1 MLPIKIIAKDTGHP
15 LDVTGSNLLTINRPA
30 VIKMSAPAEDIQSVS
45 REGERLVIK
54 LKTGETISID
64 GFFDVIDGVKSDLV
78 FEDPKTGE
86 LLIAD
91 YSVPWTGV
99 ALVPLESIDSLLVV
113 AEADSMGL
121 LAPLLGL
128 AAVGGAVAIANHDS
142 GGGGGSS
149 ADAANADQGLTTPST
164 PSVLFNNMHGLT
176 GKSDAGATV
185 ALTLADGTV
194 VTTVADDTGLWHFNP
209 NPLADGEQGS
219 LQASLNGVQ
228 SGSTSTGVADVTAPA
243 EPVVTQNNQ
252 DGLAGM
258 AEPGSTITVSLAD
271 GSTVI
276 ATVGADGQWNV
287 TPNPLTPGVS
297 GSIVVTDTAGNSSA
311 SVDTGII
318 NSTQPVP
325 PTVDQNNADGL
336 SGTGEPGST
345 VTVELPDGSTV
356 TTIVD
361 GDGNWSFVPNP
372 LQPGEEGSVTI
383 TDPDGNTSTGVDTGS
398 SDQTPPAAP
407 TVDQNNGD
415 GLSGTGE
422 PGSTVVVELPDGSTV
437 TTTVDENGNW
447 SFVPNP
453 LQPGEAGSITVID
466 PAGNAT
472 EGVNTGTNDQ
482 PPSPAP
488 ADQNPPAAPTIDQNN
503 GDGLSGTGEPGSTVV
518 VELPD
523 GSTVTTVIDENG
535 NWSFVP
541 NPLQPG
547 EAGSITVIDPAGN
560 ASEAVNTGSSD
571 QTPPAAPTV
580 DQNDESGIS
589 GTGEPG
595 STVVVELPDGS
606 TVTTV
611 IDENG
616 NWSFVPNPLQPGE
629 AGSIT
634 VIDPA
639 GNTSEA
645 VNTGSSDQTPPAA
658 PTVDQNNGDGIS
670 GTGEPGSTVVVEL
683 PDGSTVTTVI
693 DENGNWSFVPNPLQ
707 PGEAGSITVIDPTG
721 NASEAVNTGS
731 SDQTPPAAPTVDQ
744 NNGDGISGTG
754 EPGSTVVVE
763 LPDGSTV
770 TTVIDENGNWS
781 FVPNPLQ
788 PGEAGSITVIDP
800 TGNASE
806 AVNTGSSDQTPPAAP
821 TVDQNN
827 ESGISGTGEPGS
839 TVVVELPDGSTV
851 TTVIDENGNWS
862 FVPNPLQPGE
872 EGSITV
878 IDPAGNAS
886 EAVSTG
892 SSDQTPP
899 AAPTVDQNNGDGI
912 SGTGEPGSTV
922 VVELPDGSTVTTV
935 IDENGNWSFVP
946 NPLQPGEAGSITVID
961 PTGNA
966 SEAVNTGS
974 SDQTPPAA
982 PTVDQN
988 NGDGIS
994 GTGEPGS
1001 TVVVELP
1008 DGSTVTTV
1016 IDENGNWSFVPNPLQ
1031 PGEAGS
1037 IIVIDP
1043 TGNASEAVNTGSSDQ
1058 TPPAAPTVDQ
1068 NNGSGLSGTG
1078 EAGSTVTVELPDG
1091 STVTTV
1097 IDENGNWSFVPNPL
1111 QPGEE
1116 GSITVIDPAGN
1127 ASEAVNTGSSDQAP
1141 PAAPAVDQ
1149 NNEADLS
1156 GTGEAGGTVTVELAD
1171 GSTVT
1176 TVVDENGDWSFVPN
1190 PLQPGE
1196 AGSIT
1201 ITDAAGNISEA
1212 TQTAPSDQT
1221 APVIEEGSLDLV
1233 DNVGTIT
1240 GTIARGDVTDDAQP
1254 EFKGS
1259 FAPDDATLVKI
1270 YDNGVLIGSAAVDA
1284 SGHWSFVPT
1293 LPLTAGEHSFV
1304 AEAVDAAGN
1313 VSDKTAA
1320 WDFTL
1325 AGDAPAAP
1333 AITQVLDDVGTVTG
1347 ALQKGDSTDD
1357 NTLTITGT
1365 GAAQTLV
1372 TVFVNGAVVGSV
1384 MVDASGNWSLTTA
1397 DLGADGVK
1405 NITAQASDLA
1415 GQLSPMTGEYSV
1427 TLDTQAPTQPVR
1439 VVATDD
1445 QGAQVGPIAQNG
1457 VTDDAIPTFSGSG
1470 AESGAL
1476 VKLYDNGVVIGS
1488 TTVDA
1493 SGNWSYTASAA
1504 LAGGAHAITTT
1515 LTDKAGNTSVAS
1527 EALNFSVETGEVV
1540 VSIVKAIDN
1549 VGSIQGDIASRGL
1562 TDDAAP
1568 TLVGTATAGALVT
1581 VSEAGKV
1588 LGSVTADASGNWSM
1602 ELPIQAE
1609 GLHTYTAVARNAAG
1623 TEGSA
1628 DFMLD
1633 IDLTAPSAPVVSGA
1647 FDDVGVYQGQLA
1659 QNGFTDDTTPTLS
1672 GSGNAGEVVKVYDNG
1687 TLLGSVTVSA
1697 EGAWSFTPSTPLAQG
1712 AHSLTA
1718 TQSDAAGNE
1727 SVASAAVSFTV
1738 DTTAPTAI
1746 VQITAIDQDTDVPGD
1761 FITSDTSL
1769 TLFGTLSTALGA
1781 NEKVQISLNDGST
1794 WFDVVVSDLNWRY
1807 DDARVLTDG
1816 LHNYQVRVIDA
1827 AGNVGSQ
1834 ASQAVVI
1841 DTGIGIGLNITDITP
1856 DSGVLGDF
1864 ITSATS
1870 IAVKGT
1876 LSQELPTGARVQVSS
1891 DGGLTWANAATT
1903 GTTWIFEDPTV
1914 HGDSVVVYQARVVAA
1929 GGAVVDSASQE
1940 VTFDTTAPAA
1950 SALIESITEDRGA
1963 SPSDFITNDNRLV
1976 INGSLSDAAEATD
1989 RVEVSL
1995 NGGNTWEMAAFE
2007 NGKWSLDM
2015 TDRVLADGTYIV
2027 QARVVDAAGNRGTI
2041 SSQVLTIDTV
2051 GLSAN
2056 GMTSTFVVSTD
2067 TAAGVSNGHS
2077 TAESATN
2084 SDMVTRD
2091 TTVTVSG
2098 TLNVS
2103 LQATQNLQVSFDNGQ
2118 SWVTVLS
2125 SSGSLWTYTL
2135 PEFAQSQTLNV
2146 KMQLVD
2152 TAGNVATGTS
2162 FNDYTVVVDLDAPEP
2177 VTVAPVVAAAI
2188 TSGAALSFASDVHGR
2203 VESGAL
2209 IALVEDSNKD
2219 GVYSEGLD
2227 KILGYATADAQGDWK
2242 IDASLSKGN
2251 HSIGFV
2257 VWDAAGNRSNLSELV
2272 QVTASD
2278 ATTAGS
2284 RLQQTT
2290 WGGTASG
2297 AQYGLNAAAVTVNE
2311 DGTWSFFQSSMAQ
2324 SSGAVANAGYVY
2336 SGTDNQNYTATYLAE
2351 PTGVS
2356 EHWEGGVISQAVFA
2370 DYNRD
2375 GLQDIM
2381 SQTSSST
2388 RNTALWT
2395 KNSDGTYTGTSLALG
2410 WGGVLGVGA
2419 NGTETHVGGVVAYDA
2434 QGDGYLDFAFAGS
2447 NDSAYVKVTNDK
2459 GTLNYTMENGG
2470 TNFAHEISAVDVN
2483 NNGTVELAGHSGYDW
2498 TKGLSVQ
2505 LSNADGSIASTYNQG
2520 GVFRRDST
2528 VDHSN
2533 LPISMTWADFNGD
2546 GYLDLFISRSLG
2558 DDRATDTD
2566 ESRIYLNLGNDAN
2579 GNWLGMAQNEQSL
2592 KFGDSMDGGASF
2604 AVDWNH
2610 DGQMDVIEVPRRNAT
2625 DSVAQT
2631 GSPTVYLNQGNNV
2644 WSGTGQ
2650 SLSGTTAYDNITGAT
2665 AVDYD
2670 WDGAV
2675 DLIMYRAGSTSAG
2688 LDPNTATS
2696 ILVRNENVVADGT
2709 SLHLRILD
2717 KNGLNVFYGNT
2728 VKLYNSAGDL
2738 VATQIINPQ
2747 SSASSNSQGLVNF
2760 YGLDASETYS
2770 VQLLRT
2776 ENSTINHVG
2785 ASTYQQN
2792 YVNGTV
2798 NLNWGGLTTGAA
2810 HDAYVLTAESTTAVN
2825 DTIGESG
2832 LVGTG
2837 YNDTFF
2843 GSEGNDTINGGGGWN
2858 TAMDGT
2864 QTWSATQ
2871 GMDVVDYSRS
2881 TLAMQINLESGVAIG
2896 MGTDNLISIEG
2907 IVGSAFSDSITDS
2920 SANNRIEGGAGNDVI
2935 YLTNGGND
2943 TLLYKVLDASNATGG
2958 NGSDQIYSF
2967 HVGNVLTDGNADVI
2981 DVSELLGYKGT
2992 AGLYQDQGVTKLD
3005 SASSELLDYLKV
3017 EVVGNDTVI
3026 SVDRDGAGAEFGF
3039 SSIATLVDVKTDL
3052 LTLMQNHQLV
3062 V

>member
-15 LDVTGSNLLTINRPA
+15 LDVTGNNLLTINRPA
-30 VIKMSAPAEDIQSVS
+30 VIKMSTAAEDIQSVS

-54 LKTGETISID
+54 LKSGETISID
-64 GFFDVIDGVKSDLV
+64 GFFEVVDGVKSDLV
-78 FEDPKTGE
+78 FEDPNTGE

-99 ALVPLESIDSLLVV
+99 SLVQLESIDSLLAV
-113 AEADSMGL
+113 AEVESTGW

-128 AAVGGAVAIANHDS
+128 AAVGGAVAIASHHGG

-149 ADAANADQGLTTPST
+149 SDAANADQGLTTAST

-176 GKSDAGATV
+176 GKADAGATIS
-185 ALTLADGTV
+185 LTLADGSV
-194 VTTVADDTGLWHFNP
+194 VTTVADATGLWHFNP
-209 NPLADGEQGS
+209 NPLADGEQGT

-228 SGSTSTGVADVTAPA
+228 SAAIGSGVADVTAPA
-243 EPVVTQNNQ
+243 EAVVTQNNQ
-252 DGLAGM
+252 DGLAGT

-276 ATVGADGQWNV
+276 ATVGADGQWSIV
-287 TPNPLTPGVS
+287 PNPLTPGVS
-297 GSIVVTDTAGNSSA
+297 GTIVVTDAAGNSSA
-311 SVDTGII
+311 SVETGIMG
-318 NSTQPVP
+318 TAQPAP
-325 PTVDQNNADGL
+325 PTIDQDNSNGL
-336 SGTGEPGST
+336 SGTGEPGNT
-345 VTVELPDGSTV
+345 VTVKLPDGSTV

-361 GDGNWSFVPNP
+361 ENGHWSFVPSP
-372 LQPGEEGSVTI
+372 LKPGEQGTITI
-383 TDPDGNTSTGVDTGS
+383 TDGSGNTSDAVDTGTG
-398 SDQTPPAAP
+398 DRTPPAP
-407 TVDQNNGD
+407 PVIDQDNSN

-422 PGSTVVVELPDGSTV
+422 PGNTVTVKLPDGSTV
-437 TTTVDENGNW
+437 TTIVDENGHWSFVPSPLKPGEQGTITITDGSGNTSDAVDTGTGDRTPPAPPVIDQDNSNGLSGTGEPGNTVTVKLPDGSTVTTIVDENGHWSFVPSPLKPGEQGTITITDGSGNTSDAVDTGTGDRTPPAPPVIDQDNSNGLSGTGEPGNTVTVKLPDGSTVTTIVDENGNW
-447 SFVPNP
+447 SFVPSP
-453 LQPGEAGSITVID
+453 LKPGEQGTITITDGS
-466 PAGNAT
+466 GNTSDA
-472 EGVNTGTNDQ
+472 VDTGTGDRT
-482 PPSPAP
+482 
-488 ADQNPPAAPTIDQNN
+488 PPAAPVIDQDNSN
-503 GDGLSGTGEPGSTVV
+503 GLSGTGEPGNTVTV
-518 VELPD
+518 KLPD
-523 GSTVTTVIDENG
+523 GSTVTTIVDENG

-541 NPLQPG
+541 SPLKPG
-547 EAGSITVIDPAGN
+547 EQGTITITDGSGN
-560 ASEAVNTGSSD
+560 TSDAVDTGTGD
-571 QTPPAAPTV
+571 RTPPAPPV
-580 DQNDESGIS
+580 IDQDNSNGLS

-595 STVVVELPDGS
+595 NTVTVKLPDGS
-606 TVTTV
+606 TVTTIV
-611 IDENG
+611 DENG
-616 NWSFVPNPLQPGE
+616 NWSFVPSPLKPGE
-629 AGSIT
+629 QGTITITDGS
-634 VIDPA
+634 
-639 GNTSEA
+639 GNTSDA
-645 VNTGSSDQTPPAA
+645 VDTGTGDRTPPA
-658 PTVDQNNGDGIS
+658 PPVIDQDNSNGLS
-670 GTGEPGSTVVVEL
+670 GTGEPGNTVTVKL
-683 PDGSTVTTVI
+683 PDGSTVTTIV
-693 DENGNWSFVPNPLQ
+693 DENGNWSFVPSPLK
-707 PGEAGSITVIDPTG
+707 PGEQGTITITDGSGNTSDAVDTG
-721 NASEAVNTGS
+721 TG
-731 SDQTPPAAPTVDQ
+731 DRTPPAPPVIDQ
-744 NNGDGISGTG
+744 DNSNGLSGTG
-754 EPGSTVVVE
+754 EPGNTVTVK

-770 TTVIDENGNWS
+770 TTIVDENGNWS
-781 FVPNPLQ
+781 FVPSPLK
-788 PGEAGSITVIDP
+788 PGEQGTITITDGSGNTSDAVD
-800 TGNASE
+800 TG
-806 AVNTGSSDQTPPAAP
+806 TGDRTPPAP
-821 TVDQNN
+821 PVIDQDNSN
-827 ESGISGTGEPGS
+827 GLSGTGEPGN
-839 TVVVELPDGSTV
+839 TVTVKLPDGSTV
-851 TTVIDENGNWS
+851 TTIVDENGHWS
-862 FVPNPLQPGE
+862 FVPNPLPADEQ
-872 EGSITV
+872 GSITAT
-878 IDPAGNAS
+878 DEAGN
-886 EAVSTG
+886 V
-892 SSDQTPP
+892 
-899 AAPTVDQNNGDGI
+899 
-912 SGTGEPGSTV
+912 
-922 VVELPDGSTVTTV
+922 
-935 IDENGNWSFVP
+935 
-946 NPLQPGEAGSITVID
+946 
-961 PTGNA
+961 
-966 SEAVNTGS
+966 
-974 SDQTPPAA
+974 
-982 PTVDQN
+982 
-988 NGDGIS
+988 
-994 GTGEPGS
+994 
-1001 TVVVELP
+1001 
-1008 DGSTVTTV
+1008 
-1016 IDENGNWSFVPNPLQ
+1016 
-1031 PGEAGS
+1031 
-1037 IIVIDP
+1037 
-1043 TGNASEAVNTGSSDQ
+1043 
-1058 TPPAAPTVDQ
+1058 
-1068 NNGSGLSGTG
+1068 
-1078 EAGSTVTVELPDG
+1078 
-1091 STVTTV
+1091 
-1097 IDENGNWSFVPNPL
+1097 
-1111 QPGEE
+1111 
-1116 GSITVIDPAGN
+1116 
-1127 ASEAVNTGSSDQAP
+1127 
-1141 PAAPAVDQ
+1141 
-1149 NNEADLS
+1149 
-1156 GTGEAGGTVTVELAD
+1156 
-1171 GSTVT
+1171 
-1176 TVVDENGDWSFVPN
+1176 
-1190 PLQPGE
+1190 
-1196 AGSIT
+1196 
-1201 ITDAAGNISEA
+1201 SEA
-1212 TQTAPSDQT
+1212 TPTGPSDQT
-1221 APVIEEGSLDLV
+1221 APVIEESSLDLV

-1240 GTIARGDVTDDAQP
+1240 GTIARGAVTDDAQP

-1259 FAPDDATLVKI
+1259 FAPGDATLVKI

-1304 AEAVDAAGN
+1304 AEAMDAAGN

-1347 ALQKGDSTDD
+1347 ALQKGDTTDD
-1357 NTLTITGT
+1357 NALTITGT
-1365 GAAQTLV
+1365 GAAGTLV
-1372 TVFVNGAVVGSV
+1372 SVFVNGAVVGSV
-1384 MVDASGNWSLTTA
+1384 VVDTSGNWSLTTA
-1397 DLGADGVK
+1397 NLGADGVK
-1405 NITAQASDLA
+1405 NITAQASDAA

-1445 QGAQVGPIAQNG
+1445 QGPQVGPIAQNG
-1457 VTDDAIPTFSGSG
+1457 VTDDATPTFSGSG

-1493 SGNWSYTASAA
+1493 SGNWSYTASTA
-1504 LAGGAHAITTT
+1504 LAGGTHAITAT

-1540 VSIVKAIDN
+1540 VSIIKAIDN
-1549 VGSIQGDIASRGL
+1549 VGSIQGDVASRGL
-1562 TDDAAP
+1562 TDDATP

-1588 LGSVTADASGNWSM
+1588 LGSVTADVSGNWSL
-1602 ELPIQAE
+1602 ELPTQSE
-1609 GLHTYTAVARNAAG
+1609 GLHTYTAVARNGAG

-1628 DFMLD
+1628 DFVLD

-1647 FDDVGVYQGQLA
+1647 FDDVGMYQGQLA
-1659 QNGFTDDTTPTLS
+1659 QNGFTDDTTPTLT
-1672 GSGNAGEVVKVYDNG
+1672 GSGNAGDTIKVYDNG
-1687 TLLGSVTVSA
+1687 TLLGSVTVSV

-1727 SVASAAVSFTV
+1727 SAASAAVSFTV

-1769 TLFGTLSTALGA
+1769 SLFGTLSTALGA

-1876 LSQELPTGARVQVSS
+1876 LSQELPSGARVQVSS
-1891 DGGLTWANAATT
+1891 DGGLTWTNAPTT
-1903 GTTWIFEDPTV
+1903 GTSWIFEDPTV
-1914 HGDSVVVYQARVVAA
+1914 HGDSVVTYQARVVAA
-1929 GGAVVDSASQE
+1929 GGEVVDSTSQE
-1940 VTFDTTAPAA
+1940 VTFDTTAPTA

-1963 SPSDFITNDNRLV
+1963 SPNDFITNDNRLV
-1976 INGSLSDAAEATD
+1976 INGSLSDTAEASD
-1989 RVEVSL
+1989 RVEVRL
-1995 NGGNTWEMAAFE
+1995 DGGTWEMATLE

-2015 TDRVLADGTYIV
+2015 TDRELVDGQHYIE
-2027 QARVVDAAGNRGTI
+2027 ARVVDAAGNYGK
-2041 SSQVLTIDTV
+2041 SSIQVLTIDTV
-2051 GLSAN
+2051 GLGAN
-2056 GMTSTFVVSTD
+2056 GMTSSFTVDTD
-2067 TAAGVSNGHS
+2067 TAVAISNGHS
-2077 TAESATN
+2077 TAETATN

-2098 TLNVS
+2098 KLNTA
-2103 LQATQNLQVSFDNGQ
+2103 LQAAQHLQISFDDGQ

-2177 VTVAPVVAAAI
+2177 VTVAPVVAAAV
-2188 TSGAALSFASDVHGR
+2188 TTGAALSFASDVHGR

-2209 IALVEDSNKD
+2209 VALVEDSNKD

-2227 KILGYATADAQGDWK
+2227 KILGYATADAQGEWS
-2242 IDASLSKGN
+2242 INASLSKGN

-2257 VWDAAGNRSNLSELV
+2257 VWDAAGNRSTLSGLA

-2278 ATTAGS
+2278 ATTADS
-2284 RLQQTT
+2284 RVLQTT

-2297 AQYGLNAAAVTVNE
+2297 SQYGLNAAAVTVNE

-2324 SSGAVANAGYVY
+2324 SSGAAANAGYVY
-2336 SGTDNQNYTATYLAE
+2336 SGVDNQNYTATYLAE

-2356 EHWEGGVISQAVFA
+2356 NHDFGGVISQAVFA

-2375 GLQDIM
+2375 GLQDVI

-2459 GTLNYTMENGG
+2459 GTLSYTMENGG
-2470 TNFAHEISAVDVN
+2470 TNFAHELSAVDVN

-2498 TKGLSVQ
+2498 TKGLSIQ

-2528 VDHSN
+2528 VDNSN

-2546 GYLDLFISRSLG
+2546 GFLDLFISRSLG
-2558 DDRATDTD
+2558 DDRKTDTD

-2579 GNWLGMAQNEQSL
+2579 GNWLGMSQNEQSL

-2610 DGQMDVIEVPRRNAT
+2610 DGKMDVIEIPRRNAT
-2625 DSVAQT
+2625 DSAAQT

-2650 SLSGTTAYDNITGAT
+2650 SLSGATAYDNITGAT

-2709 SLHLRILD
+2709 SLHVRILD

-2776 ENSTINHVG
+2776 ENGTINHVG

-2792 YVNGTV
+2792 YVNNTV

-2810 HDAYVLTAESTTAVN
+2810 HDAYVLTAESTTAAN
-2825 DTIGESG
+2825 DTIGKSG
-2832 LVGTG
+2832 MVGTG

-2843 GSEGNDTINGGGGWN
+2843 GSEGDDTINGGGGWN

-2871 GMDVVDYSRS
+2871 GMDVVDYSRA
-2881 TLAMQINLESGVAIG
+2881 TQAMNINLESGVAIG
-2896 MGTDNLISIEG
+2896 MGTDTLISIEG
-2907 IVGSAFSDSITDS
+2907 IIGSAYADTITDS
-2920 SANNRIEGGAGNDVI
+2920 SANNLIEGGAGNDVI

-2958 NGSDQIYSF
+2958 NGSDKVYSF
-2967 HVGNVLTDGNADVI
+2967 HVGNVLTDSNADVI
-2981 DVSELLGYKGT
+2981 DISELLGYKGT

-3005 SASSELLDYLKV
+3005 SASTGLQDYLKV
-3017 EVVGNDTVI
+3017 DVVGNDTVI
-3026 SVDRDGAGAEFGF
+3026 SVDRDGTGAEFGF

-3052 LTLMQNHQLV
+3052 LTLLQNHQLV

>member
-1 MLPIKIIAKDTGHP
+1 MFNGVVMLPIKIIAKDTGHP
-15 LDVTGSNLLTINRPA
+15 LDVTGNNLLTINRPA
-30 VIKMSAPAEDIQSVS
+30 VIKMSTAAEDIQSVS

-54 LKTGETISID
+54 LKSGETISID
-64 GFFDVIDGVKSDLV
+64 GFFEVVDGVKSDLV
-78 FEDPKTGE
+78 FEDPNTGE

-99 ALVPLESIDSLLVV
+99 SLVPLESIDSLLAV
-113 AEADSMGL
+113 AEVESTGW

-128 AAVGGAVAIANHDS
+128 AAVGGAVAIASHH
-142 GGGGGSS
+142 GGGGSS
-149 ADAANADQGLTTPST
+149 SDAASADQGLTTPST

-176 GKSDAGATV
+176 GKADAGATIS
-185 ALTLADGTV
+185 LTLADGSV

-209 NPLADGEQGS
+209 NPLADGEQGT

-228 SGSTSTGVADVTAPA
+228 SAAIGSGVADVTAPA

-252 DGLAGM
+252 DVLAGT

-276 ATVGADGQWNV
+276 ATVGADGQWSV

-297 GSIVVTDTAGNSSA
+297 GSIVVTDAAGNSSA

-318 NSTQPVP
+318 NSTQPLP
-325 PTVDQNNADGL
+325 PTVDQNNA
-336 SGTGEPGST
+336 
-345 VTVELPDGSTV
+345 
-356 TTIVD
+356 
-361 GDGNWSFVPNP
+361 
-372 LQPGEEGSVTI
+372 
-383 TDPDGNTSTGVDTGS
+383 
-398 SDQTPPAAP
+398 
-407 TVDQNNGD
+407 D

-437 TTTVDENGNW
+437 TTIIDADGNW
-447 SFVPNP
+447 EIVPNP
-453 LQPGEAGSITVID
+453 VPEGEQGSVTVID
-466 PAGNAT
+466 PEGNPSEA
-472 EGVNTGTNDQ
+472 VNTGTSDQ
-482 PPSPAP
+482 T
-488 ADQNPPAAPTIDQNN
+488 PPAAPTIDQNN
-503 GDGLSGTGEPGSTVV
+503 A
-518 VELPD
+518 
-523 GSTVTTVIDENG
+523 N
-535 NWSFVP
+535 
-541 NPLQPG
+541 
-547 EAGSITVIDPAGN
+547 
-560 ASEAVNTGSSD
+560 
-571 QTPPAAPTV
+571 
-580 DQNDESGIS
+580 GIS

-611 IDENG
+611 IDADG
-616 NWSFVPNPLQPGE
+616 NWEIVPNPVPEGE
-629 AGSIT
+629 QGSVT
-634 VIDPA
+634 VTDPA

-645 VNTGSSDQTPPAA
+645 VNTGTSDQTPPAA
-658 PTVDQNNGDGIS
+658 PTIDQNNANGIS

-693 DENGNWSFVPNPLQ
+693 DADGNWEIVPNPV
-707 PGEAGSITVIDPTG
+707 PEGEQGSVTVIDPAG
-721 NASEAVNTGS
+721 NTSEAVNTGS
-731 SDQTPPAAPTVDQ
+731 SEKAPLPAPADQDPPAAPTIDQ
-744 NNGDGISGTG
+744 NNANGISGTG

-770 TTVIDENGNWS
+770 TTIIDADGNWEI
-781 FVPNPLQ
+781 VPNPV
-788 PGEAGSITVIDP
+788 PEGEQGSV
-800 TGNASE
+800 
-806 AVNTGSSDQTPPAAP
+806 
-821 TVDQNN
+821 
-827 ESGISGTGEPGS
+827 
-839 TVVVELPDGSTV
+839 
-851 TTVIDENGNWS
+851 
-862 FVPNPLQPGE
+862 
-872 EGSITV
+872 TV
-878 IDPAGNAS
+878 IDPAGNTS
-886 EAVSTG
+886 EAVNTG
-892 SSDQTPP
+892 TSDQTPP
-899 AAPTVDQNNGDGI
+899 ATPTVDQNNG
-912 SGTGEPGSTV
+912 
-922 VVELPDGSTVTTV
+922 
-935 IDENGNWSFVP
+935 
-946 NPLQPGEAGSITVID
+946 A
-961 PTGNA
+961 
-966 SEAVNTGS
+966 
-974 SDQTPPAA
+974 
-982 PTVDQN
+982 
-988 NGDGIS
+988 
-994 GTGEPGS
+994 
-1001 TVVVELP
+1001 
-1008 DGSTVTTV
+1008 
-1016 IDENGNWSFVPNPLQ
+1016 
-1031 PGEAGS
+1031 
-1037 IIVIDP
+1037 
-1043 TGNASEAVNTGSSDQ
+1043 
-1058 TPPAAPTVDQ
+1058 
-1068 NNGSGLSGTG
+1068 GLSGTG
-1078 EAGSTVTVELPDG
+1078 EAGGTVTVELPDG

-1097 IDENGNWSFVPNPL
+1097 IDADDNWSFKPNPV
-1111 QPGEE
+1111 PEGEQ
-1116 GSITVIDPAGN
+1116 GSITV
-1127 ASEAVNTGSSDQAP
+1127 
-1141 PAAPAVDQ
+1141 
-1149 NNEADLS
+1149 
-1156 GTGEAGGTVTVELAD
+1156 
-1171 GSTVT
+1171 
-1176 TVVDENGDWSFVPN
+1176 
-1190 PLQPGE
+1190 
-1196 AGSIT
+1196 
-1201 ITDAAGNISEA
+1201 TDAAGNISEA

-1221 APVIEEGSLDLV
+1221 APVIEEGSLDLM

-1254 EFKGS
+1254 EFKSS
-1259 FAPDDATLVKI
+1259 FAPGDATLVKI

-1284 SGHWSFVPT
+1284 SGNWSFVPT

-1304 AEAVDAAGN
+1304 AEAMDAAGN

-1347 ALQKGDSTDD
+1347 ALQKGDTTDD
-1357 NTLTITGT
+1357 NALTITGT
-1365 GAAQTLV
+1365 GAAETLV

-1384 MVDASGNWSLTTA
+1384 VADASGNWSLTTA

-1405 NITAQASDLA
+1405 NITAQASDAA

-1457 VTDDAIPTFSGSG
+1457 VTDDATPTFSGSG

-1493 SGNWSYTASAA
+1493 SGNWSYTASTA
-1504 LAGGAHAITTT
+1504 LAGGTHAITAT

-1527 EALNFSVETGEVV
+1527 EAMNFSVDTGEVV

-1549 VGSIQGDIASRGL
+1549 VGSIQGDVASRGL
-1562 TDDAAP
+1562 TDDATP

-1588 LGSVTADASGNWSM
+1588 LGSVTADASGNWSL
-1602 ELPIQAE
+1602 ELPTQTE
-1609 GLHTYTAVARNAAG
+1609 GLHTFTAVARNGAG

-1633 IDLTAPSAPVVSGA
+1633 IDLTAPSAPGVSGA

-1659 QNGFTDDTTPTLS
+1659 QNGFTDDTTPTLT
-1672 GSGNAGEVVKVYDNG
+1672 GSGNAGDTIKVYDNG

-1712 AHSLTA
+1712 VHSLTA

-1727 SVASAAVSFTV
+1727 SAASTAVSFTV

-1864 ITSATS
+1864 ITSAAS

-1876 LSQELPTGARVQVSS
+1876 LSQELPSGARVQVSS

-1903 GTTWIFEDPTV
+1903 GTSWIFEDPTV

-1929 GGAVVDSASQE
+1929 GGEVVDSASQE

-2007 NGKWSLDM
+2007 DGKWSLDM
-2015 TDRVLADGTYIV
+2015 TARELADGTYIV

-2041 SSQVLTIDTV
+2041 SSQVLVIDTV
-2051 GLSAN
+2051 GLGAN
-2056 GMTSTFVVSTD
+2056 GMTSSFTVATD
-2067 TAAGVSNGHS
+2067 TAVGISNGHS
-2077 TAESATN
+2077 TAETATN
-2084 SDMVTRD
+2084 SDMITRD

-2098 TLNVS
+2098 TLNTS
-2103 LQATQNLQVSFDNGQ
+2103 LQTAQHLQISFDDGQ

-2177 VTVAPVVAAAI
+2177 VTVAPVVAAAV
-2188 TSGAALSFASDVHGR
+2188 TTGASLSFASDVHGR

-2209 IALVEDSNKD
+2209 IALVEDSNND

-2227 KILGYATADAQGDWK
+2227 KILGYATADAQGDWR

-2257 VWDAAGNRSNLSELV
+2257 VWDAAGNRSNLSDLV

-2284 RLQQTT
+2284 RVLQTT
-2290 WGGTASG
+2290 WGGTVSG
-2297 AQYGLNAAAVTVNE
+2297 SQYGLNAAAVTVNE
-2311 DGTWSFFQSSMAQ
+2311 DGTWSFFQSSMSQ
-2324 SSGAVANAGYVY
+2324 SNGAAANAGYVY
-2336 SGTDNQNYTATYLAE
+2336 SADDNQNYTATYLAE

-2356 EHWEGGVISQAVFA
+2356 NHDFGGVISQAVFA

-2375 GLQDIM
+2375 GLQDVI

-2459 GTLNYTMENGG
+2459 GTLSYTMENGG

-2520 GVFRRDST
+2520 GVFRRDSK
-2528 VDHSN
+2528 DDNSN

-2579 GNWLGMAQNEQSL
+2579 GNWLGMSQNEQSL

-2610 DGQMDVIEVPRRNAT
+2610 DGQMDVIEVPRRNA
-2625 DSVAQT
+2625 SNSSAQT
-2631 GSPTVYLNQGNNV
+2631 GSPTVYLNQGDNV

-2650 SLSGTTAYDNITGAT
+2650 SLSGATAYDNITGAT

-2688 LDPNTATS
+2688 LDADTATS
-2696 ILVRNENVVADGT
+2696 ILIRNENVVADGT
-2709 SLHLRILD
+2709 SLHIRILD

-2810 HDAYVLTAESTTAVN
+2810 HDAYVLTAESTAAVN

-2832 LVGTG
+2832 MVGTG

-2843 GSEGNDTINGGGGWN
+2843 GTEGNDTINGGGGWN

-2871 GMDVVDYSRS
+2871 GMDVVDYSRA

-2896 MGTDNLISIEG
+2896 MGTDTLISIEG
-2907 IVGSAFSDSITDS
+2907 IIGSAYADSITDS

-3017 EVVGNDTVI
+3017 QVVGNDTVI

-3052 LTLMQNHQLV
+3052 LTLLQNHQLV

>member
-15 LDVTGSNLLTINRPA
+15 LDVTGNNLLTINRPA
-30 VIKMSAPAEDIQSVS
+30 VIKMSTAAEDIQSVS

-54 LKTGETISID
+54 LKSGETISID
-64 GFFDVIDGVKSDLV
+64 GFFEVVDGVKSDLV
-78 FEDPKTGE
+78 FEDPNTGE

-99 ALVPLESIDSLLVV
+99 SLVPLESIDSLLAV
-113 AEADSMGL
+113 AEVESTGW

-128 AAVGGAVAIANHDS
+128 AAVGGAVAIASHH
-142 GGGGGSS
+142 GGGGSS
-149 ADAANADQGLTTPST
+149 SDAASADQGLTTPST

-176 GKSDAGATV
+176 GKADAGATIS
-185 ALTLADGTV
+185 LTLADGSV

-209 NPLADGEQGS
+209 NPLADGEQGT

-228 SGSTSTGVADVTAPA
+228 SAAIGSGVADVTAPA

-252 DGLAGM
+252 DVLAGT

-276 ATVGADGQWNV
+276 ATVGADGQWSV

-297 GSIVVTDTAGNSSA
+297 GSIVVTDAAGNSSA

-318 NSTQPVP
+318 NSTQPLP
-325 PTVDQNNADGL
+325 PTVDQNNA
-336 SGTGEPGST
+336 
-345 VTVELPDGSTV
+345 
-356 TTIVD
+356 
-361 GDGNWSFVPNP
+361 
-372 LQPGEEGSVTI
+372 
-383 TDPDGNTSTGVDTGS
+383 
-398 SDQTPPAAP
+398 
-407 TVDQNNGD
+407 D

-437 TTTVDENGNW
+437 TTIIDADGNW
-447 SFVPNP
+447 EIVPNP
-453 LQPGEAGSITVID
+453 VPEGEQGSVTVID
-466 PAGNAT
+466 PEGNPSEA
-472 EGVNTGTNDQ
+472 VNTGTSDQ
-482 PPSPAP
+482 T
-488 ADQNPPAAPTIDQNN
+488 PPAAPTIDQNN
-503 GDGLSGTGEPGSTVV
+503 A
-518 VELPD
+518 
-523 GSTVTTVIDENG
+523 N
-535 NWSFVP
+535 
-541 NPLQPG
+541 
-547 EAGSITVIDPAGN
+547 
-560 ASEAVNTGSSD
+560 
-571 QTPPAAPTV
+571 
-580 DQNDESGIS
+580 GIS

-611 IDENG
+611 IDADG
-616 NWSFVPNPLQPGE
+616 NWEIVPNPVPEGE
-629 AGSIT
+629 QGSVT
-634 VIDPA
+634 VTDPA

-645 VNTGSSDQTPPAA
+645 VNTGTSDQTPPAA
-658 PTVDQNNGDGIS
+658 PTIDQNNANGIS

-693 DENGNWSFVPNPLQ
+693 DADGNWEIVPNPV
-707 PGEAGSITVIDPTG
+707 PEGEQGSVTVIDPAG
-721 NASEAVNTGS
+721 NTSEAVNTGS
-731 SDQTPPAAPTVDQ
+731 SEKAPLPAPADQDPPAAPTIDQ
-744 NNGDGISGTG
+744 NNANGISGTG

-770 TTVIDENGNWS
+770 TTIIDADGNWEI
-781 FVPNPLQ
+781 VPNPV
-788 PGEAGSITVIDP
+788 PEGEQGSV
-800 TGNASE
+800 
-806 AVNTGSSDQTPPAAP
+806 
-821 TVDQNN
+821 
-827 ESGISGTGEPGS
+827 
-839 TVVVELPDGSTV
+839 
-851 TTVIDENGNWS
+851 
-862 FVPNPLQPGE
+862 
-872 EGSITV
+872 TV
-878 IDPAGNAS
+878 IDPAGNTS
-886 EAVSTG
+886 EAVNTG
-892 SSDQTPP
+892 TSDQTPP
-899 AAPTVDQNNGDGI
+899 ATPTVDQNNG
-912 SGTGEPGSTV
+912 
-922 VVELPDGSTVTTV
+922 
-935 IDENGNWSFVP
+935 
-946 NPLQPGEAGSITVID
+946 A
-961 PTGNA
+961 
-966 SEAVNTGS
+966 
-974 SDQTPPAA
+974 
-982 PTVDQN
+982 
-988 NGDGIS
+988 
-994 GTGEPGS
+994 
-1001 TVVVELP
+1001 
-1008 DGSTVTTV
+1008 
-1016 IDENGNWSFVPNPLQ
+1016 
-1031 PGEAGS
+1031 
-1037 IIVIDP
+1037 
-1043 TGNASEAVNTGSSDQ
+1043 
-1058 TPPAAPTVDQ
+1058 
-1068 NNGSGLSGTG
+1068 GLSGTG
-1078 EAGSTVTVELPDG
+1078 EAGGTVTVELPDG

-1097 IDENGNWSFVPNPL
+1097 IDADDNWSFKPNPV
-1111 QPGEE
+1111 PEGEQ
-1116 GSITVIDPAGN
+1116 GSITV
-1127 ASEAVNTGSSDQAP
+1127 
-1141 PAAPAVDQ
+1141 
-1149 NNEADLS
+1149 
-1156 GTGEAGGTVTVELAD
+1156 
-1171 GSTVT
+1171 
-1176 TVVDENGDWSFVPN
+1176 
-1190 PLQPGE
+1190 
-1196 AGSIT
+1196 
-1201 ITDAAGNISEA
+1201 TDAAGNISEA

-1221 APVIEEGSLDLV
+1221 APVIEEGSLDLM

-1254 EFKGS
+1254 EFKSS
-1259 FAPDDATLVKI
+1259 FAPGDATLVKI

-1284 SGHWSFVPT
+1284 SGNWSFVPT

-1304 AEAVDAAGN
+1304 AEAMDAAGN

-1347 ALQKGDSTDD
+1347 ALQKGDTTDD
-1357 NTLTITGT
+1357 NALTITGT
-1365 GAAQTLV
+1365 GAAETLV

-1384 MVDASGNWSLTTA
+1384 VADASGNWSLTTA

-1405 NITAQASDLA
+1405 NITAQASDAA

-1457 VTDDAIPTFSGSG
+1457 VTDDATPTFSGSG

-1493 SGNWSYTASAA
+1493 SGNWSYTASTA
-1504 LAGGAHAITTT
+1504 LAGGTHAITAT

-1527 EALNFSVETGEVV
+1527 EAMNFSVDTGEVV

-1549 VGSIQGDIASRGL
+1549 VGSIQGDVASRGL
-1562 TDDAAP
+1562 TDDATP

-1588 LGSVTADASGNWSM
+1588 LGSVTADASGNWSL
-1602 ELPIQAE
+1602 ELPTQTE
-1609 GLHTYTAVARNAAG
+1609 GLHTFTAVARNGAG

-1633 IDLTAPSAPVVSGA
+1633 IDLTAPSAPGVSGA

-1659 QNGFTDDTTPTLS
+1659 QNGFTDDTTPTLT
-1672 GSGNAGEVVKVYDNG
+1672 GSGNAGDTIKVYDNG

-1712 AHSLTA
+1712 VHSLTA

-1727 SVASAAVSFTV
+1727 SAASTAVSFTV

-1864 ITSATS
+1864 ITSAAS

-1876 LSQELPTGARVQVSS
+1876 LSQELPSGARVQVSS

-1903 GTTWIFEDPTV
+1903 GTSWIFEDPTV

-1929 GGAVVDSASQE
+1929 GGEVVDSASQE

-2007 NGKWSLDM
+2007 DGKWSLDM
-2015 TDRVLADGTYIV
+2015 TARELADGTYIV

-2041 SSQVLTIDTV
+2041 SSQVLVIDTV
-2051 GLSAN
+2051 GLGAN
-2056 GMTSTFVVSTD
+2056 GMTSSFTVATD
-2067 TAAGVSNGHS
+2067 TAVGISNGHS
-2077 TAESATN
+2077 TAETATN
-2084 SDMVTRD
+2084 SDMITRD

-2098 TLNVS
+2098 TLNTS
-2103 LQATQNLQVSFDNGQ
+2103 LQTAQHLQISFDDGQ

-2177 VTVAPVVAAAI
+2177 VTVAPVVAAAV
-2188 TSGAALSFASDVHGR
+2188 TTGASLSFASDVHGR

-2209 IALVEDSNKD
+2209 IALVEDSNND

-2227 KILGYATADAQGDWK
+2227 KILGYATADAQGDWR

-2257 VWDAAGNRSNLSELV
+2257 VWDAAGNRSNLSDLV

-2284 RLQQTT
+2284 RVLQTT
-2290 WGGTASG
+2290 WGGTVSG
-2297 AQYGLNAAAVTVNE
+2297 SQYGLNAAAVTVNE
-2311 DGTWSFFQSSMAQ
+2311 DGTWSFFQSSMSQ
-2324 SSGAVANAGYVY
+2324 SNGAAANAGYVY
-2336 SGTDNQNYTATYLAE
+2336 SADDNQNYTATYLAE

-2356 EHWEGGVISQAVFA
+2356 NHDFGGVISQAVFA

-2375 GLQDIM
+2375 GLQDVI

-2459 GTLNYTMENGG
+2459 GTLSYTMENGG

-2520 GVFRRDST
+2520 GVFRRDSK
-2528 VDHSN
+2528 DDNSN

-2579 GNWLGMAQNEQSL
+2579 GNWLGMSQNEQSL

-2610 DGQMDVIEVPRRNAT
+2610 DGQMDVIEVPRRNA
-2625 DSVAQT
+2625 SNSSAQT
-2631 GSPTVYLNQGNNV
+2631 GSPTVYLNQGDNV

-2650 SLSGTTAYDNITGAT
+2650 SLSGATAYDNITGAT

-2688 LDPNTATS
+2688 LDADTATS
-2696 ILVRNENVVADGT
+2696 ILIRNENVVADGT
-2709 SLHLRILD
+2709 SLHIRILD

-2810 HDAYVLTAESTTAVN
+2810 HDAYVLTAESTAAVN

-2832 LVGTG
+2832 MVGTG

-2843 GSEGNDTINGGGGWN
+2843 GTEGNDTINGGGGWN

-2871 GMDVVDYSRS
+2871 GMDVVDYSRA

-2896 MGTDNLISIEG
+2896 MGTDTLISIEG
-2907 IVGSAFSDSITDS
+2907 IIGSAYADSITDS

-3017 EVVGNDTVI
+3017 QVVGNDTVI

-3052 LTLMQNHQLV
+3052 LTLLQNHQLV

>member
-15 LDVTGSNLLTINRPA
+15 QDVTGNNLLKLNRPA
-30 VIKMSAPAEDIQSVS
+30 VIKMSVAAEDIQSVS

-54 LKTGETISID
+54 LKGGETVTIE
-64 GFFDVIDGVKSDLV
+64 GFFDVVDGVKSDLV
-78 FEDPKTGE
+78 IENPATGE

-99 ALVPLESIDSLLVV
+99 ALVPLESIDSLLAV

-128 AAVGGAVAIANHDS
+128 AAVGGAVAIASHDS
-142 GGGGGSS
+142 GGGGGGSS
-149 ADAANADQGLTTPST
+149 AATADAGQAQAQAKLATPT
-164 PSVLFNNMHGLT
+164 VLFNNMTGLT
-176 GKSDAGATV
+176 GKADPGATV
-185 ALTLADGTV
+185 SLTLADGTV
-194 VTTVADDTGLWHFNP
+194 VTAVADSTGLWHFNP
-209 NPLADGEQGS
+209 NPLADGEQGA
-219 LQASLNGVQ
+219 LQASLNGEQ
-228 SGSTSTGVADVTAPA
+228 SASVGTGVADVTAPA
-243 EPVVTQNNQ
+243 EPTITQNNQ
-252 DGLAGM
+252 SGLTGT
-258 AEPGSTITVSLAD
+258 AEPGARVTVSLAD
-271 GSTVI
+271 GSTVT
-276 ATVGADGQWNV
+276 ATVGTDGHWSIS
-287 TPNPLTPGVS
+287 PNPLTPGAS
-297 GSIVVTDTAGNSSA
+297 GSVIVTDTAGNTSA
-311 SVDTGII
+311 SVETGVIDTA
-318 NSTQPVP
+318 QPVP
-325 PTVDQNNADGL
+325 PTVDQNNGSGLNGTGEPGSTVTVELPDGSTVTTIIDQDGKWSFVPNPLQPGEEGIITITDPAGNTSDETNTGTSDQTPPPAPTVDGNNDAGL

-356 TTIVD
+356 TTIIDQD
-361 GDGNWSFVPNP
+361 GKWSFVPNP
-372 LQPGEEGSVTI
+372 LQPGEEGIITI
-383 TDPDGNTSTGVDTGS
+383 TDPAGNTSDETNTGT
-398 SDQTPPAAP
+398 SDQTPPPAP
-407 TVDQNNGD
+407 TVDGNND
-415 GLSGTGE
+415 AGLSGTGE
-422 PGSTVVVELPDGSTV
+422 PGSTVTVELPDGSTV
-437 TTTVDENGNW
+437 TT
-447 SFVPNP
+447 
-453 LQPGEAGSITVID
+453 I
-466 PAGNAT
+466 
-472 EGVNTGTNDQ
+472 
-482 PPSPAP
+482 
-488 ADQNPPAAPTIDQNN
+488 IDQ
-503 GDGLSGTGEPGSTVV
+503 DGK
-518 VELPD
+518 
-523 GSTVTTVIDENG
+523 
-535 NWSFVP
+535 
-541 NPLQPG
+541 
-547 EAGSITVIDPAGN
+547 
-560 ASEAVNTGSSD
+560 
-571 QTPPAAPTV
+571 
-580 DQNDESGIS
+580 
-589 GTGEPG
+589 
-595 STVVVELPDGS
+595 
-606 TVTTV
+606 
-611 IDENG
+611 
-616 NWSFVPNPLQPGE
+616 
-629 AGSIT
+629 
-634 VIDPA
+634 
-639 GNTSEA
+639 
-645 VNTGSSDQTPPAA
+645 
-658 PTVDQNNGDGIS
+658 
-670 GTGEPGSTVVVEL
+670 
-683 PDGSTVTTVI
+683 
-693 DENGNWSFVPNPLQ
+693 
-707 PGEAGSITVIDPTG
+707 
-721 NASEAVNTGS
+721 
-731 SDQTPPAAPTVDQ
+731 
-744 NNGDGISGTG
+744 
-754 EPGSTVVVE
+754 
-763 LPDGSTV
+763 
-770 TTVIDENGNWS
+770 
-781 FVPNPLQ
+781 
-788 PGEAGSITVIDP
+788 
-800 TGNASE
+800 
-806 AVNTGSSDQTPPAAP
+806 
-821 TVDQNN
+821 
-827 ESGISGTGEPGS
+827 
-839 TVVVELPDGSTV
+839 
-851 TTVIDENGNWS
+851 WS

-872 EGSITV
+872 EGIIT
-878 IDPAGNAS
+878 ITDPAGNTS
-886 EAVSTG
+886 DETNTG
-892 SSDQTPP
+892 TSDQTPP
-899 AAPTVDQNNGDGI
+899 PAPTVDGNNDAGL

-922 VVELPDGSTVTTV
+922 TVELPDGSTVTTI
-935 IDENGNWSFVP
+935 IDQDGKWSFVP
-946 NPLQPGEAGSITVID
+946 NPLQPGEEGTITVTD
-961 PTGNA
+961 PAGNISEGTSSGTGDRA
-966 SEAVNTGS
+966 PQEDPGA
-974 SDQTPPAA
+974 DQTPPSA

-988 NGDGIS
+988 NS
-994 GTGEPGS
+994 
-1001 TVVVELP
+1001 
-1008 DGSTVTTV
+1008 
-1016 IDENGNWSFVPNPLQ
+1016 
-1031 PGEAGS
+1031 AGL
-1037 IIVIDP
+1037 
-1043 TGNASEAVNTGSSDQ
+1043 N
-1058 TPPAAPTVDQ
+1058 
-1068 NNGSGLSGTG
+1068 GTG

-1091 STVTTV
+1091 STVTTI
-1097 IDENGNWSFVPNPL
+1097 IDQDGNWSF
-1111 QPGEE
+1111 
-1116 GSITVIDPAGN
+1116 A
-1127 ASEAVNTGSSDQAP
+1127 
-1141 PAAPAVDQ
+1141 
-1149 NNEADLS
+1149 
-1156 GTGEAGGTVTVELAD
+1156 
-1171 GSTVT
+1171 
-1176 TVVDENGDWSFVPN
+1176 PN

-1201 ITDAAGNISEA
+1201 VTDPAGNVSEA

-1221 APVIEEGSLDLV
+1221 APIIDQASLDLL
-1233 DNVGTIT
+1233 DDVGTIT

-1254 EFKGS
+1254 QFTGS
-1259 FAPDDATLVKI
+1259 FAAGDTVLIKV
-1270 YDNGVLIGSAAVDA
+1270 YDNGVLIGNAAVDA
-1284 SGHWSFVPT
+1284 SGQWSFVPT
-1293 LPLTAGEHSFV
+1293 LPLAAGEHSFV

-1313 VSDKTAA
+1313 VSDKTSA

-1333 AITQVLDDVGTVTG
+1333 AITQVLDDAGSVIG
-1347 ALQKGDSTDD
+1347 ALQKGDATDD
-1357 NTLTITGT
+1357 NALTITGT
-1365 GAAQTLV
+1365 GAAETLV

-1384 MVDASGNWSLTTA
+1384 VVDASGNWSLTTV

-1405 NITAQASDLA
+1405 NITAQASDVA

-1427 TLDTQAPTQPVR
+1427 TLDTQAPTQPSR
-1439 VVATDD
+1439 VTATDD

-1470 AESGAL
+1470 AENGAV
-1476 VKLYDNGVVIGS
+1476 VKLYDNGVIIGS

-1504 LAGGAHAITTT
+1504 FVGGAHAITAT
-1515 LTDKAGNTSVAS
+1515 LTDKAGNTSIAS
-1527 EALNFSVETGEVV
+1527 EALNFNVDTGEVV

-1549 VGSIQGDIASRGL
+1549 VGSIQGDVASRGL
-1562 TDDAAP
+1562 TDDATP

-1588 LGSVTADASGNWSM
+1588 LGSVTADASGNWSL
-1602 ELPIQAE
+1602 ELPTQTE
-1609 GLHTYTAVARNAAG
+1609 GSHSFTAVARNGAG

-1633 IDLTAPSAPVVSGA
+1633 IDLTAPSAPLVSGA
-1647 FDDVGVYQGQLA
+1647 FDDVGVYQGQLT
-1659 QNGFTDDTTPTLS
+1659 QNGFTDDTTPTLT
-1672 GSGNAGEVVKVYDNG
+1672 GSGNAGDTIKVYDNA

-1697 EGAWSFTPSTPLAQG
+1697 EGTWSFTPSTALAQG

-1727 SVASAAVSFTV
+1727 SAASTAVSFTV
-1738 DTTAPTAI
+1738 DTAAPTAT

-1769 TLFGTLSTALGA
+1769 SLFGTLSTALGA
-1781 NEKVQISLNDGST
+1781 NEKVQISINDGST
-1794 WFDVVVSDLNWRY
+1794 WLDVVVSDLNWRY

-1827 AGNVGSQ
+1827 AGNVGSL

-1841 DTGIGIGLNITDITP
+1841 DTGIGIGLSITDITP

-1870 IAVKGT
+1870 VAIKGT
-1876 LSQELPTGARVQVSS
+1876 LSQELPSGARVQVSG

-1914 HGDSVVVYQARVVAA
+1914 HGDAVVVYQARVVAA
-1929 GGAVVDSASQE
+1929 GGEVVDTASQE
-1940 VTFDTTAPAA
+1940 VTFDTSAPAA

-1963 SPSDFITNDNRLV
+1963 SASDFVTNDNRLV
-1976 INGSLSDAAEATD
+1976 INGSLSNAAEGTD

-2007 NGKWSLDM
+2007 EGKWSLDM
-2015 TDRVLADGTYIV
+2015 TDRELADGTYIV

-2051 GLSAN
+2051 GLGAN
-2056 GMTSTFVVSTD
+2056 GMTSSFVVATD
-2067 TAAGVSNGHS
+2067 TAAGITNGHS

-2084 SDMVTRD
+2084 SDMITRD

-2098 TLNVS
+2098 TLNGS
-2103 LQATQNLQVSFDNGQ
+2103 LQTAQHLQISVDNGQ

-2135 PEFAQSQTLNV
+2135 PEFVESQTLNV

-2152 TAGNVATGTS
+2152 TAGNVATGTA
-2162 FNDYTVVVDLDAPEP
+2162 FNDYTVVVDLDAPQP
-2177 VTVAPVVAAAI
+2177 VTVAPIVASAV
-2188 TSGAALSFASDVHGR
+2188 TTGAALSFASDVHGR

-2227 KILGYATADAQGDWK
+2227 KILGYTTADAQGDWR

-2257 VWDAAGNRSNLSELV
+2257 VWDAAGNSSNLSGLA

-2278 ATTAGS
+2278 ATDAGS
-2284 RLQQTT
+2284 RVMQTT

-2297 AQYGLNAAAVTVNE
+2297 SQNGLNAAAVTVNE
-2311 DGTWSFFQSSMAQ
+2311 DGTWSFFQSSMSK
-2324 SSGAVANAGYVY
+2324 SSGAAANAGYVY
-2336 SGTDNQNYTATYLAE
+2336 SADDSQNYTATYLAE

-2356 EHWEGGVISQAVFA
+2356 NHDFGGVVSQAVFA

-2375 GLQDIM
+2375 GLQDVV

-2388 RNTALWT
+2388 RNTAIWT
-2395 KNSDGTYTGTSLALG
+2395 NNGDGTYTAASLALG
-2410 WGGVLGVGA
+2410 WGGIVGVGA

-2447 NDSAYVKVTNDK
+2447 NDSAYVKVNNDK
-2459 GTLNYTMENGG
+2459 GTLNYTTENGS

-2483 NNGTVELAGHSGYDW
+2483 NNGTVELAGHSGFDW

-2528 VDHSN
+2528 VDNSN
-2533 LPISMTWADFNGD
+2533 LPISMTWSDFNGD

-2558 DDRATDTD
+2558 SDRSTDTD
-2566 ESRIYLNLGNDAN
+2566 ESRIYLNQGNDAN
-2579 GNWLGMAQNEQSL
+2579 GNWLGMSQNEQSL

-2610 DGQMDVIEVPRRNAT
+2610 DGKMDVVEIPRRNAT
-2625 DSVAQT
+2625 DSSAQT

-2650 SLSGTTAYDNITGAT
+2650 SISGSTTYDNITGAT

-2675 DLIMYRAGSTSAG
+2675 DLLMYRAGSTSAG
-2688 LDPNTATS
+2688 LDANTATS

-2709 SLHLRILD
+2709 SLQIRILD

-2728 VKLYNSAGDL
+2728 VKLYNSAGDV

-2747 SSASSNSQGLVNF
+2747 SSASSNSQGLVSF
-2760 YGLDASETYS
+2760 YGLDANETYS

-2776 ENSTINHVG
+2776 ENSSINHVG

-2792 YVNGTV
+2792 YANGTV

-2825 DTIGESG
+2825 DTTGASG

-2843 GSEGNDTINGGGGWN
+2843 GSEGNDTITGGGGWN

-2871 GMDVVDYSRS
+2871 GMDVVDYSRA
-2881 TLAMQINLESGVAIG
+2881 TLGMQVNLESGTAIG
-2896 MGTDNLISIEG
+2896 MGTDTLVSIEG

-2920 SANNRIEGGAGNDVI
+2920 SANNRIEGGAGNDVV
-2935 YLTNGGND
+2935 YLSNGGND
-2943 TLLYKVLDASNATGG
+2943 TLLYQVLNASNATGG
-2958 NGSDQIYSF
+2958 NGSDKVYSF

-2981 DVSELLGYKGT
+2981 DISELLNYKGT
-2992 AGLYQDQGVTKLD
+2992 TGLYQDQGVTKLD
-3005 SASSELLDYLKV
+3005 SASTELLDYLKV
-3017 EVVGNDTVI
+3017 DVVGNDTVI

-3052 LTLMQNHQLV
+3052 LTLLQNHQLV

>member
-15 LDVTGSNLLTINRPA
+15 LDVTGNNLLTINRPA
-30 VIKMSAPAEDIQSVS
+30 VIKMSTAAEDIQSVS

-54 LKTGETISID
+54 FKSGETLSID
-64 GFFDVIDGVKSDLV
+64 GFFEVVDGVKSDLV

-99 ALVPLESIDSLLVV
+99 SLMPLESIDSLLAV
-113 AEADSMGL
+113 AEVESTGW

-128 AAVGGAVAIANHDS
+128 AAVGGAVAIASHH

-149 ADAANADQGLTTPST
+149 SDAANADQGLTTPST

-176 GKSDAGATV
+176 GKADAGATIS
-185 ALTLADGTV
+185 LTLADGSV

-209 NPLADGEQGS
+209 NPLADGEQGT

-228 SGSTSTGVADVTAPA
+228 SAAIGSGVADVTAPA

-252 DGLAGM
+252 DGLAGT

-297 GSIVVTDTAGNSSA
+297 GSIVVTDAAGNSSA

-318 NSTQPVP
+318 NSTQPIP

-361 GDGNWSFVPNP
+361 EDGNWSFVPNP

-415 GLSGTGE
+415 GLNGTGE

-437 TTTVDENGNW
+437 TTVIDENGNW

-453 LQPGEAGSITVID
+453 LQPGEEGSITVID
-466 PAGNAT
+466 PAGNT
-472 EGVNTGTNDQ
+472 SEGVNTGTNDQ

-547 EAGSITVIDPAGN
+547 EEGSITVIDSSGN
-560 ASEAVNTGSSD
+560 ASEGVNTGSSD
-571 QTPPAAPTV
+571 QTPPAAPTI
-580 DQNDESGIS
+580 DQNNEAGLN

-611 IDENG
+611 IDEDG
-616 NWSFVPNPLQPGE
+616 NWSFVPNPIPEGE
-629 AGSIT
+629 QGSIT

-639 GNTSEA
+639 
-645 VNTGSSDQTPPAA
+645 
-658 PTVDQNNGDGIS
+658 
-670 GTGEPGSTVVVEL
+670 
-683 PDGSTVTTVI
+683 
-693 DENGNWSFVPNPLQ
+693 
-707 PGEAGSITVIDPTG
+707 
-721 NASEAVNTGS
+721 
-731 SDQTPPAAPTVDQ
+731 
-744 NNGDGISGTG
+744 
-754 EPGSTVVVE
+754 
-763 LPDGSTV
+763 
-770 TTVIDENGNWS
+770 
-781 FVPNPLQ
+781 
-788 PGEAGSITVIDP
+788 
-800 TGNASE
+800 GNASE

-851 TTVIDENGNWS
+851 TTVIDEDGNWS
-862 FVPNPLQPGE
+862 FVPNPIPEGE
-872 EGSITV
+872 QGSITV
-878 IDPAGNAS
+878 IDPA
-886 EAVSTG
+886 
-892 SSDQTPP
+892 
-899 AAPTVDQNNGDGI
+899 
-912 SGTGEPGSTV
+912 
-922 VVELPDGSTVTTV
+922 
-935 IDENGNWSFVP
+935 
-946 NPLQPGEAGSITVID
+946 
-961 PTGNA
+961 GNA

-988 NGDGIS
+988 NASGIS

-1008 DGSTVTTV
+1008 DGSTVTTIV
-1016 IDENGNWSFVPNPLQ
+1016 DENGNWSFEPNPLQ
-1031 PGEAGS
+1031 PGEA
-1037 IIVIDP
+1037 
-1043 TGNASEAVNTGSSDQ
+1043 
-1058 TPPAAPTVDQ
+1058 
-1068 NNGSGLSGTG
+1068 
-1078 EAGSTVTVELPDG
+1078 
-1091 STVTTV
+1091 
-1097 IDENGNWSFVPNPL
+1097 
-1111 QPGEE
+1111 

-1127 ASEAVNTGSSDQAP
+1127 ASEAVNTGSSDQTPPVAP
-1141 PAAPAVDQ
+1141 TVDQ
-1149 NNEADLS
+1149 NNGTGLS
-1156 GTGEAGGTVTVELAD
+1156 GTGEAGGIVTVELAD

-1176 TVVDENGDWSFVPN
+1176 TVINEDGHWSFEPN

-1201 ITDAAGNISEA
+1201 VTDIAGNISEA

-1221 APVIEEGSLDLV
+1221 APVIEESSLDLV

-1254 EFKGS
+1254 EFTGS
-1259 FAPDDATLVKI
+1259 FAPGDAALVNV

-1284 SGHWSFVPT
+1284 SGNWSFVPT

-1333 AITQVLDDVGTVTG
+1333 AIIQVLDDVGTVTG
-1347 ALQKGDSTDD
+1347 ALQKGDTTDD
-1357 NTLTITGT
+1357 NALTITGT
-1365 GAAQTLV
+1365 GAAETLV

-1384 MVDASGNWSLTTA
+1384 VVDASGNWSLTTA

-1405 NITAQASDLA
+1405 NITAQASDAA

-1493 SGNWSYTASAA
+1493 SGNWSYTASTA
-1504 LAGGAHAITTT
+1504 LAGGAHAITAT

-1540 VSIVKAIDN
+1540 ISIVKAIDN
-1549 VGSIQGDIASRGL
+1549 VGSIQGDVASRGL
-1562 TDDAAP
+1562 TDDATP

-1588 LGSVTADASGNWSM
+1588 LGSVTADASGNWSL
-1602 ELPIQAE
+1602 ELSTQTE
-1609 GLHTYTAVARNAAG
+1609 GLHTYTAVARNGAG

-1633 IDLTAPSAPVVSGA
+1633 IDLTAPSVPGVSGA

-1659 QNGFTDDTTPTLS
+1659 QNGFTDDTTPTLT
-1672 GSGNAGEVVKVYDNG
+1672 GSGNAGDTIKVYDNG

-1738 DTTAPTAI
+1738 DTTAPTAT

-1769 TLFGTLSTALGA
+1769 SLFGTLSTALGA
-1781 NEKVQISLNDGST
+1781 NEKVQISINDGST

-1876 LSQELPTGARVQVSS
+1876 LSQELPSGARVQVSS

-1903 GTTWIFEDPTV
+1903 GTSWIFEDPTV

-1929 GGAVVDSASQE
+1929 GGAVVDSTSQE
-1940 VTFDTTAPAA
+1940 VTFDTSAPAA

-2007 NGKWSLDM
+2007 DGKWSLDM
-2015 TDRVLADGTYIV
+2015 TDRELADGTYIV

-2041 SSQVLTIDTV
+2041 SSQVLVIDTV
-2051 GLSAN
+2051 GLGAN
-2056 GMTSTFVVSTD
+2056 GMTSSFTVATD
-2067 TAAGVSNGHS
+2067 TAVGISNGHS
-2077 TAESATN
+2077 TAETATN
-2084 SDMVTRD
+2084 SDLITRD

-2098 TLNVS
+2098 TLNTA
-2103 LQATQNLQVSFDNGQ
+2103 LQTAQHLQISFDNGQ

-2177 VTVAPVVAAAI
+2177 VTVAPVVAAAV
-2188 TSGAALSFASDVHGR
+2188 TTGAALSFASDVHGR

-2219 GVYSEGLD
+2219 GVYSEGVD
-2227 KILGYATADAQGDWK
+2227 KILGYATADAQGDWR
-2242 IDASLSKGN
+2242 IDAALSKGN

-2257 VWDAAGNRSNLSELV
+2257 VWDAAGNRSNLSDLV

-2284 RLQQTT
+2284 RVLQTT

-2297 AQYGLNAAAVTVNE
+2297 AQNGLNAAAVTVNE
-2311 DGTWSFFQSSMAQ
+2311 DGTWSFFQSSMSQ
-2324 SSGAVANAGYVY
+2324 SGGAMANAGYVY
-2336 SGTDNQNYTATYLAE
+2336 SGDDNQTYTSTYLAE

-2356 EHWEGGVISQAVFA
+2356 EHWEGG
-2370 DYNRD
+2370 
-2375 GLQDIM
+2375 
-2381 SQTSSST
+2381 SSA
-2388 RNTALWT
+2388 R
-2395 KNSDGTYTGTSLALG
+2395 
-2410 WGGVLGVGA
+2410 
-2419 NGTETHVGGVVAYDA
+2419 
-2434 QGDGYLDFAFAGS
+2434 
-2447 NDSAYVKVTNDK
+2447 
-2459 GTLNYTMENGG
+2459 
-2470 TNFAHEISAVDVN
+2470 
-2483 NNGTVELAGHSGYDW
+2483 
-2498 TKGLSVQ
+2498 
-2505 LSNADGSIASTYNQG
+2505 
-2520 GVFRRDST
+2520 
-2528 VDHSN
+2528 
-2533 LPISMTWADFNGD
+2533 
-2546 GYLDLFISRSLG
+2546 
-2558 DDRATDTD
+2558 
-2566 ESRIYLNLGNDAN
+2566 
-2579 GNWLGMAQNEQSL
+2579 QSL
-2592 KFGDSMDGGASF
+2592 
-2604 AVDWNH
+2604 
-2610 DGQMDVIEVPRRNAT
+2610 RT
-2625 DSVAQT
+2625 T
-2631 GSPTVYLNQGNNV
+2631 TVM
-2644 WSGTGQ
+2644 
-2650 SLSGTTAYDNITGAT
+2650 AC
-2665 AVDYD
+2665 
-2670 WDGAV
+2670 
-2675 DLIMYRAGSTSAG
+2675 RTS
-2688 LDPNTATS
+2688 
-2696 ILVRNENVVADGT
+2696 
-2709 SLHLRILD
+2709 
-2717 KNGLNVFYGNT
+2717 
-2728 VKLYNSAGDL
+2728 
-2738 VATQIINPQ
+2738 
-2747 SSASSNSQGLVNF
+2747 
-2760 YGLDASETYS
+2760 
-2770 VQLLRT
+2770 
-2776 ENSTINHVG
+2776 
-2785 ASTYQQN
+2785 
-2792 YVNGTV
+2792 
-2798 NLNWGGLTTGAA
+2798 
-2810 HDAYVLTAESTTAVN
+2810 
-2825 DTIGESG
+2825 
-2832 LVGTG
+2832 
-2837 YNDTFF
+2837 
-2843 GSEGNDTINGGGGWN
+2843 
-2858 TAMDGT
+2858 
-2864 QTWSATQ
+2864 
-2871 GMDVVDYSRS
+2871 
-2881 TLAMQINLESGVAIG
+2881 
-2896 MGTDNLISIEG
+2896 
-2907 IVGSAFSDSITDS
+2907 
-2920 SANNRIEGGAGNDVI
+2920 
-2935 YLTNGGND
+2935 
-2943 TLLYKVLDASNATGG
+2943 
-2958 NGSDQIYSF
+2958 
-2967 HVGNVLTDGNADVI
+2967 
-2981 DVSELLGYKGT
+2981 
-2992 AGLYQDQGVTKLD
+2992 
-3005 SASSELLDYLKV
+3005 
-3017 EVVGNDTVI
+3017 
-3026 SVDRDGAGAEFGF
+3026 
-3039 SSIATLVDVKTDL
+3039 
-3052 LTLMQNHQLV
+3052 
-3062 V
+3062 

>member
-30 VIKMSAPAEDIQSVS
+30 VIKMFAPAEDIQSVS

-54 LKTGETISID
+54 LKSGETISID
-64 GFFDVIDGVKSDLV
+64 GFFDVVDGVKSDLV
-78 FEDPKTGE
+78 FEDPATGE
-86 LLIAD
+86 LLLAD

-99 ALVPLESIDSLLVV
+99 ALVPLESIDSLLAV

-142 GGGGGSS
+142 GGGGGGGGGGS
-149 ADAANADQGLTTPST
+149 DAASADQGLTTPST

-228 SGSTSTGVADVTAPA
+228 SGSTGTGVTDVTAPA

-252 DGLAGM
+252 DGLAGT

-287 TPNPLTPGVS
+287 TPNPLAPGVS
-297 GSIVVTDTAGNSSA
+297 GSIVVTDAAGNSSA

-437 TTTVDENGNW
+437 TTVVDADGNW

-466 PAGNAT
+466 PAGNAS

-503 GDGLSGTGEPGSTVV
+503 SDGLNGTGEPGSTVVVELPDGSTVTTVIDENGNWSFVPNPLQPGEEGSITVIDPAGNTSEAVNTGSSDQTPPAAPTVDQNNGDGISGTGEPGSTVV

-547 EAGSITVIDPAGN
+547 EEGSITVIDPAGN
-560 ASEAVNTGSSD
+560 TSEAVNTGSSD

-580 DQNDESGIS
+580 DQNNGDGIS
-589 GTGEPG
+589 GTGEPGSTVVVELPDGSTVTTVIDENGNWSFVPNPLQPGEEGSITVIDPAGNTSEAVNTGSSDQTPPAAPTVDQNNGDGISGTGEPGSTVVVELPDGSTVTTVIDENGNWSFVPNPLQPGEEGSITVIDPAGNTSEAVNTGSSDQTPPAAPAIDQNNEAGLSGTGEAG

-683 PDGSTVTTVI
+683 PDGSTVTTIV

-707 PGEAGSITVIDPTG
+707 PGEAGSITVIDPAG

-744 NNGDGISGTG
+744 NNG
-754 EPGSTVVVE
+754 
-763 LPDGSTV
+763 
-770 TTVIDENGNWS
+770 
-781 FVPNPLQ
+781 
-788 PGEAGSITVIDP
+788 
-800 TGNASE
+800 
-806 AVNTGSSDQTPPAAP
+806 
-821 TVDQNN
+821 
-827 ESGISGTGEPGS
+827 
-839 TVVVELPDGSTV
+839 
-851 TTVIDENGNWS
+851 
-862 FVPNPLQPGE
+862 
-872 EGSITV
+872 
-878 IDPAGNAS
+878 
-886 EAVSTG
+886 
-892 SSDQTPP
+892 
-899 AAPTVDQNNGDGI
+899 
-912 SGTGEPGSTV
+912 
-922 VVELPDGSTVTTV
+922 
-935 IDENGNWSFVP
+935 
-946 NPLQPGEAGSITVID
+946 
-961 PTGNA
+961 
-966 SEAVNTGS
+966 
-974 SDQTPPAA
+974 
-982 PTVDQN
+982 
-988 NGDGIS
+988 
-994 GTGEPGS
+994 
-1001 TVVVELP
+1001 
-1008 DGSTVTTV
+1008 
-1016 IDENGNWSFVPNPLQ
+1016 
-1031 PGEAGS
+1031 
-1037 IIVIDP
+1037 
-1043 TGNASEAVNTGSSDQ
+1043 
-1058 TPPAAPTVDQ
+1058 
-1068 NNGSGLSGTG
+1068 
-1078 EAGSTVTVELPDG
+1078 
-1091 STVTTV
+1091 
-1097 IDENGNWSFVPNPL
+1097 
-1111 QPGEE
+1111 
-1116 GSITVIDPAGN
+1116 
-1127 ASEAVNTGSSDQAP
+1127 
-1141 PAAPAVDQ
+1141 
-1149 NNEADLS
+1149 ADLS
-1156 GTGEAGGTVTVELAD
+1156 GTGEAGGIVTVELAD

-1176 TVVDENGDWSFVPN
+1176 TVVNENGNWSFVPN

-1212 TQTAPSDQT
+1212 TQTTPSDQT
-1221 APVIEEGSLDLV
+1221 APVIEESSLDLV

-1254 EFKGS
+1254 EFTGS
-1259 FAPDDATLVKI
+1259 FAPGDAALVNV
-1270 YDNGVLIGSAAVDA
+1270 YDNGVLIGSAVVDA
-1284 SGHWSFVPT
+1284 SGKWSFVPS

-1313 VSDKTAA
+1313 VSAKSSA
-1320 WDFTL
+1320 WGFTL

-1333 AITQVLDDVGTVTG
+1333 AITQVLDDVGTITG

-1372 TVFVNGAVVGSV
+1372 TVFVNGAVAGSV
-1384 MVDASGNWSLTTA
+1384 VVDASGNWSLTTV

-1405 NITAQASDLA
+1405 NITAQASDAA

-1445 QGAQVGPIAQNG
+1445 QGAQLGPIAQNG

-1504 LAGGAHAITTT
+1504 LAGGAHAITAT

-1562 TDDAAP
+1562 TDDATP

-1769 TLFGTLSTALGA
+1769 TLFGTLSTALGV

-1794 WFDVVVSDLNWRY
+1794 WSDVIVSDLNWRY
-1807 DDARVLTDG
+1807 DDARVLTDDRY
-1816 LHNYQVRVIDA
+1816 NYQVRVIDA

-1856 DSGVLGDF
+1856 DSGVVGDF

-1876 LSQELPTGARVQVSS
+1876 LSLELPTGARVQVSS

-1929 GGAVVDSASQE
+1929 GGTVVGTASQE

-2056 GMTSTFVVSTD
+2056 GMTSTFVISTD

-2084 SDMVTRD
+2084 SDMITRD

-2152 TAGNVATGTS
+2152 TAGNVATGTV

-2177 VTVAPVVAAAI
+2177 VTVAPVVAEAVA
-2188 TSGAALSFASDVHGR
+2188 TGVALSFASDVHGR
-2203 VESGAL
+2203 VEAGAL

-2242 IDASLSKGN
+2242 IDAALTKGN

-2257 VWDAAGNRSNLSELV
+2257 VWDAAGNRSSLSDLA

-2278 ATTAGS
+2278 ASAAGS
-2284 RLQQTT
+2284 RVLQTT

-2297 AQYGLNAAAVTVNE
+2297 AQQGLNAAAVTVNE
-2311 DGTWSFFQSSMAQ
+2311 DGTWSFFQSSMSQ
-2324 SSGAVANAGYVY
+2324 SGVAANAGYVY

-2375 GLQDIM
+2375 GLQDVM

-2395 KNSDGTYTGTSLALG
+2395 QNSDGTYTGTSLALG
-2410 WGGVLGVGA
+2410 WGGVWGVAA
-2419 NGTETHVGGVVAYDA
+2419 NGAETHVGGVVAYDA

-2447 NDSAYVKVTNDK
+2447 TDTDPYVKVSNDK
-2459 GTLNYTMENGG
+2459 GTLSYSTENGAR
-2470 TNFAHEISAVDVN
+2470 FAHELSAVDVN
-2483 NNGTVELAGHSGYDW
+2483 NNGTVDLAGHSAHDW

-2505 LSNADGSIASTYNQG
+2505 LGNADGSLASTYNQD

-2528 VDHSN
+2528 VDNSN

-2558 DDRATDTD
+2558 DDRETDTD

-2610 DGQMDVIEVPRRNAT
+2610 DGQMDVIEVPRRNA
-2625 DSVAQT
+2625 SNSAAQT
-2631 GSPTVYLNQGNNV
+2631 ASPTVYLNQGNDAWN
-2644 WSGTGQ
+2644 GTGQ
-2650 SLSGTTAYDNITGAT
+2650 SLTGITQYDNITGAT

-2688 LDPNTATS
+2688 LDANSATS

-2709 SLHLRILD
+2709 SLHIRILD

-2738 VATQIINPQ
+2738 VATQVINPQ

-2776 ENSTINHVG
+2776 ENSVINHVG

-2792 YVNGTV
+2792 YANGTV

-2810 HDAYVLTAESTTAVN
+2810 HDAYVLTAESTAAVN
-2825 DTIGESG
+2825 DTVGASG

-2843 GSEGNDTINGGGGWN
+2843 GSEGNDTITGGGGWN

-2871 GMDVVDYSRS
+2871 GMDVVDYSRA

-2896 MGTDNLISIEG
+2896 MGTDTLISIEG
-2907 IVGSAFSDSITDS
+2907 IVGSAFADTITDS

-2943 TLLYKVLDASNATGG
+2943 TLLYKVLDANNATGG
-2958 NGSDQIYSF
+2958 NGSDKVYSF

-2981 DVSELLGYKGT
+2981 DISELLGYKGT

-3005 SASSELLDYLKV
+3005 NASNGLLDYLKV
-3017 EVVGNDTVI
+3017 DVVGNDTVI
-3026 SVDRDGAGAEFGF
+3026 SVDRDGTGAEFGF

-3052 LTLMQNHQLV
+3052 LTLLQNHQLV

>member
-15 LDVTGSNLLTINRPA
+15 LDVTGNNLLTINRPA
-30 VIKMSAPAEDIQSVS
+30 VIKMSTAAEDIQSVS

-54 LKTGETISID
+54 LKSGETLSID
-64 GFFDVIDGVKSDLV
+64 GFFEVVDGVKSDLV

-99 ALVPLESIDSLLVV
+99 SLMPLESIDSLLAV
-113 AEADSMGL
+113 AEVESTGW

-128 AAVGGAVAIANHDS
+128 AAVGGAVAIASHHGG

-149 ADAANADQGLTTPST
+149 SDAANADQGLTTPST

-176 GKSDAGATV
+176 GKADAGATI
-185 ALTLADGTV
+185 ALTLADGSV

-209 NPLADGEQGS
+209 NPLADGEQGT

-228 SGSTSTGVADVTAPA
+228 SAAIGSGVADVTAPA

-252 DGLAGM
+252 DGLAGT

-297 GSIVVTDTAGNSSA
+297 GSIVVTDAAGNSSA

-318 NSTQPVP
+318 NSTQPIP

-361 GDGNWSFVPNP
+361 EDGNWSFVPNP

-415 GLSGTGE
+415 GLNGTGE

-437 TTTVDENGNW
+437 TTVIDENGNW

-453 LQPGEAGSITVID
+453 LQPGEEGSITVID
-466 PAGNAT
+466 PAGNT
-472 EGVNTGTNDQ
+472 SEGVNTGTNDQ

-547 EAGSITVIDPAGN
+547 EEGSITVIDSSGN
-560 ASEAVNTGSSD
+560 ASEGVNTGSSD
-571 QTPPAAPTV
+571 QTPPAAPTI
-580 DQNDESGIS
+580 DQNNEAGLN

-611 IDENG
+611 IDEGG
-616 NWSFVPNPLQPGE
+616 NWSFVPNPIPEGE
-629 AGSIT
+629 QGSIT

-639 GNTSEA
+639 
-645 VNTGSSDQTPPAA
+645 
-658 PTVDQNNGDGIS
+658 
-670 GTGEPGSTVVVEL
+670 
-683 PDGSTVTTVI
+683 
-693 DENGNWSFVPNPLQ
+693 
-707 PGEAGSITVIDPTG
+707 
-721 NASEAVNTGS
+721 
-731 SDQTPPAAPTVDQ
+731 
-744 NNGDGISGTG
+744 
-754 EPGSTVVVE
+754 
-763 LPDGSTV
+763 
-770 TTVIDENGNWS
+770 
-781 FVPNPLQ
+781 
-788 PGEAGSITVIDP
+788 
-800 TGNASE
+800 GNASE

-851 TTVIDENGNWS
+851 TTVIDEDGNWS
-862 FVPNPLQPGE
+862 FVPNPIPEGE
-872 EGSITV
+872 QGSITV

-886 EAVSTG
+886 EAVNTG

-899 AAPTVDQNNGDGI
+899 AAPTVDQNNESGI

-935 IDENGNWSFVP
+935 IDEDGNWSFVP
-946 NPLQPGEAGSITVID
+946 NPIPEGEQGSITVID
-961 PTGNA
+961 PAGNA

-988 NGDGIS
+988 NASGIS

-1016 IDENGNWSFVPNPLQ
+1016 IDEDGNWSFVPNPI
-1031 PGEAGS
+1031 PEGEQGS
-1037 IIVIDP
+1037 ITVIDP
-1043 TGNASEAVNTGSSDQ
+1043 AGNASEAVNTGTSDQ
-1058 TPPAAPTVDQ
+1058 TPPAAPTIDQ
-1068 NNGSGLSGTG
+1068 NNANGISGTG
-1078 EAGSTVTVELPDG
+1078 EPGSTVVVELPDG

-1097 IDENGNWSFVPNPL
+1097 IDEDGNWSFVPNPV
-1111 QPGEE
+1111 PEGEQ

-1127 ASEAVNTGSSDQAP
+1127 ASEAVNTGSSDQTPPVAP
-1141 PAAPAVDQ
+1141 TVDQ
-1149 NNEADLS
+1149 NNGTGLS

-1176 TVVDENGDWSFVPN
+1176 TVINEDGHWSFEPN

-1201 ITDAAGNISEA
+1201 VTDIAGNISEA

-1221 APVIEEGSLDLV
+1221 APVIEESSLDLV

-1254 EFKGS
+1254 EFTGS
-1259 FAPDDATLVKI
+1259 FAPGDAALVNV

-1284 SGHWSFVPT
+1284 SGNWSFVPT

-1333 AITQVLDDVGTVTG
+1333 AIIQVLDDVGTVTG
-1347 ALQKGDSTDD
+1347 ALQKGDTTDD
-1357 NTLTITGT
+1357 NALTITGT
-1365 GAAQTLV
+1365 GAAETLV

-1384 MVDASGNWSLTTA
+1384 VVDASGNWSLTTA

-1405 NITAQASDLA
+1405 NITAQASDAA

-1493 SGNWSYTASAA
+1493 SGNWSYTASTA
-1504 LAGGAHAITTT
+1504 LAGGAHAITAT

-1540 VSIVKAIDN
+1540 ISIVKAIDN
-1549 VGSIQGDIASRGL
+1549 VGSIQGDVASRGL
-1562 TDDAAP
+1562 TDDATP

-1588 LGSVTADASGNWSM
+1588 LGSVTADASGNWSL
-1602 ELPIQAE
+1602 ELSTQTE
-1609 GLHTYTAVARNAAG
+1609 GLHTYTAVARNGAG

-1633 IDLTAPSAPVVSGA
+1633 IDLTAPSVPGVSGA

-1659 QNGFTDDTTPTLS
+1659 QNGFTDDTTPTLT
-1672 GSGNAGEVVKVYDNG
+1672 GSGNAGDTIKVYDNG

-1738 DTTAPTAI
+1738 DTTAPTAT

-1769 TLFGTLSTALGA
+1769 SLFGTLSTALGA
-1781 NEKVQISLNDGST
+1781 NEKVQISINDGST

-1876 LSQELPTGARVQVSS
+1876 LSQELPSGARVQVSS
-1891 DGGLTWANAATT
+1891 DGGLTWVNAATT
-1903 GTTWIFEDPTV
+1903 GTSWIFEDPTV

-1929 GGAVVDSASQE
+1929 GGAVVDSTSQE
-1940 VTFDTTAPAA
+1940 VTFDTSAPAA

-2007 NGKWSLDM
+2007 DGKWSLDM
-2015 TDRVLADGTYIV
+2015 TARELADGTYIV

-2041 SSQVLTIDTV
+2041 SSQVLVIDTV
-2051 GLSAN
+2051 GLGAN
-2056 GMTSTFVVSTD
+2056 GMTSSFTVATD
-2067 TAAGVSNGHS
+2067 TAVGISNGHS
-2077 TAESATN
+2077 TAETATN
-2084 SDMVTRD
+2084 SDLITRD

-2098 TLNVS
+2098 TLNTA
-2103 LQATQNLQVSFDNGQ
+2103 LQTAQHLQISFDNGQ

-2177 VTVAPVVAAAI
+2177 VTVAPVVAAAV
-2188 TSGAALSFASDVHGR
+2188 TTGAALSFASDVHGR

-2219 GVYSEGLD
+2219 GVYSEGVD
-2227 KILGYATADAQGDWK
+2227 KILGYATADAQGDWR
-2242 IDASLSKGN
+2242 IDAALSKGN

-2257 VWDAAGNRSNLSELV
+2257 VWDAAGNRSNLSDLV

-2284 RLQQTT
+2284 RVLQTT

-2297 AQYGLNAAAVTVNE
+2297 AQNGLNAAAVTVNE
-2311 DGTWSFFQSSMAQ
+2311 DGTWSFFQSSMSQ
-2324 SSGAVANAGYVY
+2324 SGGAMANAGYVY
-2336 SGTDNQNYTATYLAE
+2336 SGDDNQTYTSTYLAE

-2375 GLQDIM
+2375 GLQDVM

-2410 WGGVLGVGA
+2410 WGGIAGIGA

-2528 VDHSN
+2528 VDNSN

-2579 GNWLGMAQNEQSL
+2579 GNWLGMSQNEQSL

-2610 DGQMDVIEVPRRNAT
+2610 DGQIDVIEVPRRNA
-2625 DSVAQT
+2625 SNSSAQT
-2631 GSPTVYLNQGNNV
+2631 GSPTVYLNQGDNV

-2650 SLSGTTAYDNITGAT
+2650 SLSGITTYDNITGAT

-2688 LDPNTATS
+2688 LHADTATS

-2709 SLHLRILD
+2709 SLHVRILD

-2810 HDAYVLTAESTTAVN
+2810 HDAYVLTAESTAAVN

-2832 LVGTG
+2832 MVGTG

-2843 GSEGNDTINGGGGWN
+2843 GSEGNDTITGGGGWN

-2871 GMDVVDYSRS
+2871 GMDVVDYSRA
-2881 TLAMQINLESGVAIG
+2881 TLAMQINLKSGVAIG
-2896 MGTDNLISIEG
+2896 MGTDTLISIEG
-2907 IVGSAFSDSITDS
+2907 IVGSAFYDSITDS

-3017 EVVGNDTVI
+3017 QVVGNDTVI
-3026 SVDRDGAGAEFGF
+3026 SVDRDGTGAEFGF
-3039 SSIATLVDVKTDL
+3039 SSIATLVDIKTDL
-3052 LTLMQNHQLV
+3052 LTLLQNHQLV

>member
-1 MLPIKIIAKDTGHP
+1 
-15 LDVTGSNLLTINRPA
+15 
-30 VIKMSAPAEDIQSVS
+30 
-45 REGERLVIK
+45 
-54 LKTGETISID
+54 
-64 GFFDVIDGVKSDLV
+64 
-78 FEDPKTGE
+78 
-86 LLIAD
+86 
-91 YSVPWTGV
+91 
-99 ALVPLESIDSLLVV
+99 
-113 AEADSMGL
+113 
-121 LAPLLGL
+121 
-128 AAVGGAVAIANHDS
+128 
-142 GGGGGSS
+142 
-149 ADAANADQGLTTPST
+149 
-164 PSVLFNNMHGLT
+164 
-176 GKSDAGATV
+176 
-185 ALTLADGTV
+185 
-194 VTTVADDTGLWHFNP
+194 
-209 NPLADGEQGS
+209 
-219 LQASLNGVQ
+219 
-228 SGSTSTGVADVTAPA
+228 
-243 EPVVTQNNQ
+243 
-252 DGLAGM
+252 
-258 AEPGSTITVSLAD
+258 
-271 GSTVI
+271 
-276 ATVGADGQWNV
+276 
-287 TPNPLTPGVS
+287 
-297 GSIVVTDTAGNSSA
+297 
-311 SVDTGII
+311 
-318 NSTQPVP
+318 
-325 PTVDQNNADGL
+325 
-336 SGTGEPGST
+336 GEPGNT
-345 VTVELPDGSTV
+345 VTVKLPDGSTV

-361 GDGNWSFVPNP
+361 ENGNWSFVPSP
-372 LQPGEEGSVTI
+372 LKPGEQGTITI
-383 TDPDGNTSTGVDTGS
+383 TDGSGNTSDAVDTGTG
-398 SDQTPPAAP
+398 DRTPPAP
-407 TVDQNNGD
+407 PVIDQDNSN

-422 PGSTVVVELPDGSTV
+422 PGNTVTVKLPDGSTV
-437 TTTVDENGNW
+437 TTIVDENGHW

-453 LQPGEAGSITVID
+453 LPADEQGSITATD
-466 PAGNAT
+466 EAGN
-472 EGVNTGTNDQ
+472 V
-482 PPSPAP
+482 
-488 ADQNPPAAPTIDQNN
+488 
-503 GDGLSGTGEPGSTVV
+503 
-518 VELPD
+518 
-523 GSTVTTVIDENG
+523 
-535 NWSFVP
+535 
-541 NPLQPG
+541 
-547 EAGSITVIDPAGN
+547 
-560 ASEAVNTGSSD
+560 
-571 QTPPAAPTV
+571 
-580 DQNDESGIS
+580 
-589 GTGEPG
+589 
-595 STVVVELPDGS
+595 
-606 TVTTV
+606 
-611 IDENG
+611 
-616 NWSFVPNPLQPGE
+616 
-629 AGSIT
+629 
-634 VIDPA
+634 
-639 GNTSEA
+639 
-645 VNTGSSDQTPPAA
+645 
-658 PTVDQNNGDGIS
+658 
-670 GTGEPGSTVVVEL
+670 
-683 PDGSTVTTVI
+683 
-693 DENGNWSFVPNPLQ
+693 
-707 PGEAGSITVIDPTG
+707 
-721 NASEAVNTGS
+721 
-731 SDQTPPAAPTVDQ
+731 
-744 NNGDGISGTG
+744 
-754 EPGSTVVVE
+754 
-763 LPDGSTV
+763 
-770 TTVIDENGNWS
+770 
-781 FVPNPLQ
+781 
-788 PGEAGSITVIDP
+788 
-800 TGNASE
+800 
-806 AVNTGSSDQTPPAAP
+806 
-821 TVDQNN
+821 
-827 ESGISGTGEPGS
+827 
-839 TVVVELPDGSTV
+839 
-851 TTVIDENGNWS
+851 
-862 FVPNPLQPGE
+862 
-872 EGSITV
+872 
-878 IDPAGNAS
+878 
-886 EAVSTG
+886 
-892 SSDQTPP
+892 
-899 AAPTVDQNNGDGI
+899 
-912 SGTGEPGSTV
+912 
-922 VVELPDGSTVTTV
+922 
-935 IDENGNWSFVP
+935 
-946 NPLQPGEAGSITVID
+946 
-961 PTGNA
+961 
-966 SEAVNTGS
+966 
-974 SDQTPPAA
+974 
-982 PTVDQN
+982 
-988 NGDGIS
+988 
-994 GTGEPGS
+994 
-1001 TVVVELP
+1001 
-1008 DGSTVTTV
+1008 
-1016 IDENGNWSFVPNPLQ
+1016 
-1031 PGEAGS
+1031 
-1037 IIVIDP
+1037 
-1043 TGNASEAVNTGSSDQ
+1043 
-1058 TPPAAPTVDQ
+1058 
-1068 NNGSGLSGTG
+1068 
-1078 EAGSTVTVELPDG
+1078 
-1091 STVTTV
+1091 
-1097 IDENGNWSFVPNPL
+1097 
-1111 QPGEE
+1111 
-1116 GSITVIDPAGN
+1116 
-1127 ASEAVNTGSSDQAP
+1127 
-1141 PAAPAVDQ
+1141 
-1149 NNEADLS
+1149 
-1156 GTGEAGGTVTVELAD
+1156 
-1171 GSTVT
+1171 
-1176 TVVDENGDWSFVPN
+1176 
-1190 PLQPGE
+1190 
-1196 AGSIT
+1196 
-1201 ITDAAGNISEA
+1201 SEA
-1212 TQTAPSDQT
+1212 TPTGPSDQT
-1221 APVIEEGSLDLV
+1221 APVIEESSLDLV

-1259 FAPDDATLVKI
+1259 FAPGDATLIKI

-1284 SGHWSFVPT
+1284 SGNWSFVPT

-1304 AEAVDAAGN
+1304 AEAMDAAGN

-1333 AITQVLDDVGTVTG
+1333 AIIQVLDDVGTVTG
-1347 ALQKGDSTDD
+1347 ALQKGDTTDD
-1357 NTLTITGT
+1357 NALTITGT
-1365 GAAQTLV
+1365 GAAETLV

-1384 MVDASGNWSLTTA
+1384 VVDASGNWSLTTA

-1405 NITAQASDLA
+1405 NITAQASDAA

-1493 SGNWSYTASAA
+1493 SGNWSYTASTA
-1504 LAGGAHAITTT
+1504 LAGGAHAITAT

-1540 VSIVKAIDN
+1540 ISIVKAIDN
-1549 VGSIQGDIASRGL
+1549 VGSIQGDVASRGL
-1562 TDDAAP
+1562 TDDATP

-1588 LGSVTADASGNWSM
+1588 LGSVTADASGNWSL
-1602 ELPIQAE
+1602 ELSTQTE
-1609 GLHTYTAVARNAAG
+1609 GLHTYTAVARNGAG

-1633 IDLTAPSAPVVSGA
+1633 IDLTAPSVPGVSGA

-1659 QNGFTDDTTPTLS
+1659 QNGFTDDTTPTLT
-1672 GSGNAGEVVKVYDNG
+1672 GSGNAGDTIKVYDNG

-1738 DTTAPTAI
+1738 DTTAPTAT

-1769 TLFGTLSTALGA
+1769 SLFGTLSTALGA
-1781 NEKVQISLNDGST
+1781 NEKVQISINDGST

-1876 LSQELPTGARVQVSS
+1876 LSQELPSGARVQVSS
-1891 DGGLTWANAATT
+1891 DGGLTWVNAATT
-1903 GTTWIFEDPTV
+1903 GTSWIFEDPTV

-1929 GGAVVDSASQE
+1929 GGAVVDSTSQE
-1940 VTFDTTAPAA
+1940 VTFDTSAPAA

-2007 NGKWSLDM
+2007 DGKWSLDM
-2015 TDRVLADGTYIV
+2015 TDRELADGTYIV

-2041 SSQVLTIDTV
+2041 SSQVLVIDTV
-2051 GLSAN
+2051 GLGAN
-2056 GMTSTFVVSTD
+2056 GMTSSFTVATD
-2067 TAAGVSNGHS
+2067 TAVGISNGHS
-2077 TAESATN
+2077 TAETATN
-2084 SDMVTRD
+2084 SDLITRD

-2098 TLNVS
+2098 TLNTA
-2103 LQATQNLQVSFDNGQ
+2103 LQTAQHLQISFDNGQ

-2177 VTVAPVVAAAI
+2177 VTVAPVVAAAV
-2188 TSGAALSFASDVHGR
+2188 TTGAALSFASDVHGR

-2219 GVYSEGLD
+2219 GVYSEGVD
-2227 KILGYATADAQGDWK
+2227 KILGYATADAQGDWR
-2242 IDASLSKGN
+2242 IDAALSKGN

-2257 VWDAAGNRSNLSELV
+2257 VWDAAGNRSNLSDLV

-2284 RLQQTT
+2284 RVLQTT

-2297 AQYGLNAAAVTVNE
+2297 AQNGLNAAAVTVNE
-2311 DGTWSFFQSSMAQ
+2311 DGTWSFFQSSMSQ
-2324 SSGAVANAGYVY
+2324 SGGAMANAGYVY
-2336 SGTDNQNYTATYLAE
+2336 SGDDNQTYTSTYLAE

-2375 GLQDIM
+2375 GLQDVM

-2410 WGGVLGVGA
+2410 WGGIAGIGA

-2528 VDHSN
+2528 VDNSN

-2579 GNWLGMAQNEQSL
+2579 GNWLGMSQNEQSL

-2610 DGQMDVIEVPRRNAT
+2610 DGQIDVIEVPRRNA
-2625 DSVAQT
+2625 SNSSAQT
-2631 GSPTVYLNQGNNV
+2631 GSPTVYLNQGDNV

-2650 SLSGTTAYDNITGAT
+2650 SLSGITTYDNITGAT

-2688 LDPNTATS
+2688 LHADTATS

-2709 SLHLRILD
+2709 SLHVRILD

-2810 HDAYVLTAESTTAVN
+2810 HDAYVLTAESTAAVN

-2832 LVGTG
+2832 MVGTG

-2843 GSEGNDTINGGGGWN
+2843 GSEGNDTITGGGGWN

-2871 GMDVVDYSRS
+2871 GMDVVDYSRA
-2881 TLAMQINLESGVAIG
+2881 TLAMQINLKSGVAIG
-2896 MGTDNLISIEG
+2896 MGTDTLISIEG

-3017 EVVGNDTVI
+3017 QVVGNDTVI
-3026 SVDRDGAGAEFGF
+3026 SVDRDGTGAEFGF
-3039 SSIATLVDVKTDL
+3039 SSIATLVDIKTDL
-3052 LTLMQNHQLV
+3052 LTLLQNHQLV

>member
-30 VIKMSAPAEDIQSVS
+30 VIKMFAPAEDIQSVS

-64 GFFDVIDGVKSDLV
+64 GFFDVVDGVKSDLV
-78 FEDPKTGE
+78 FEDPATGE
-86 LLIAD
+86 LLLAD

-99 ALVPLESIDSLLVV
+99 ALVPLESIDSLLAV

-128 AAVGGAVAIANHDS
+128 AAVGGAVAIASHGGGG

-149 ADAANADQGLTTPST
+149 DAANSDQGLTTPST

-185 ALTLADGTV
+185 TLTLADGTV
-194 VTTVADDTGLWHFNP
+194 VTAVADSTGLWHFNP
-209 NPLADGEQGS
+209 NPLADGEQGT

-228 SGSTSTGVADVTAPA
+228 SDAIGTGVADVTAPT
-243 EPVVTQNNQ
+243 EPTITQNNQ
-252 DGLAGM
+252 AGLAGT
-258 AEPGSTITVSLAD
+258 AEPGATVTVSLAD
-271 GSTVI
+271 GSTVT
-276 ATVGADGQWNV
+276 ATVGADGQWSIS
-287 TPNPLTPGVS
+287 PNPLTPGVS
-297 GSIVVTDTAGNSSA
+297 GSVIATDAAGNSSA
-311 SVDTGII
+311 SIETGTIDTTRPDAPTI
-318 NSTQPVP
+318 N
-325 PTVDQNNADGL
+325 QNGTDLN
-336 SGTGEPGST
+336 GTGEPGGT
-345 VTVELPDGSTV
+345 VTVT
-356 TTIVD
+356 
-361 GDGNWSFVPNP
+361 
-372 LQPGEEGSVTI
+372 
-383 TDPDGNTSTGVDTGS
+383 
-398 SDQTPPAAP
+398 
-407 TVDQNNGD
+407 
-415 GLSGTGE
+415 
-422 PGSTVVVELPDGSTV
+422 LPDGSTV
-437 TTTVDENGNW
+437 TTTISPDGTWSIKPSPLKPGEKGEVTVTDPNGNT
-447 SFVPNP
+447 S
-453 LQPGEAGSITVID
+453 AGTSTGPSDQTAPDAPVI
-466 PAGNAT
+466 N
-472 EGVNTGTNDQ
+472 
-482 PPSPAP
+482 
-488 ADQNPPAAPTIDQNN
+488 QNGSDLN
-503 GDGLSGTGEPGSTVV
+503 GTGEPGGTVTV
-518 VELPD
+518 TLPD
-523 GSTVTTVIDENG
+523 GSTVTTTISPDGTWSIKPSPLKPGEKGEVTVTDANG
-535 NWSFVP
+535 NTS
-541 NPLQPG
+541 
-547 EAGSITVIDPAGN
+547 AGTS
-560 ASEAVNTGSSD
+560 TGPSD
-571 QTPPAAPTV
+571 QTAPDAPV
-580 DQNDESGIS
+580 INQNGSDLN

-595 STVVVELPDGS
+595 GTVTVTLPDGS
-606 TVTTV
+606 TVTTT
-611 IDENG
+611 ISPDG
-616 NWSFVPNPLQPGE
+616 TWSIKPSPLKPGE
-629 AGSIT
+629 KGEVT
-634 VIDPA
+634 VTDPN
-639 GNTSEA
+639 GNTSA
-645 VNTGSSDQTPPAA
+645 GTSTGPSDQTA
-658 PTVDQNNGDGIS
+658 PDAPVINQNGSDLN
-670 GTGEPGSTVVVEL
+670 GTGEPGGTVTVTL
-683 PDGSTVTTVI
+683 PDGSTVTTTIPPDGHWSIKPSPLKPGEKGEVTVT
-693 DENGNWSFVPNPLQ
+693 DPNGNTS
-707 PGEAGSITVIDPTG
+707 AGTSTG
-721 NASEAVNTGS
+721 P
-731 SDQTPPAAPTVDQ
+731 SDQTAPDAPVINQ
-744 NNGDGISGTG
+744 NGSDLNGTG
-754 EPGSTVVVE
+754 EPGGTVTVT

-770 TTVIDENGNWS
+770 TTTIPPDGHWSIKPSPLKPGEQGEVTVTDANGNTS
-781 FVPNPLQ
+781 
-788 PGEAGSITVIDP
+788 AGTSIGP
-800 TGNASE
+800 
-806 AVNTGSSDQTPPAAP
+806 SDQTAP
-821 TVDQNN
+821 DAPVVEQN
-827 ESGISGTGEPGS
+827 GTDLSGTGEPGG
-839 TVVVELPDGSTV
+839 TVTVTLPDGSTV
-851 TTVIDENGNWS
+851 TTTISPDGTWSIKPSPLKPGDQGEVTVTDANGNTS
-862 FVPNPLQPGE
+862 
-872 EGSITV
+872 
-878 IDPAGNAS
+878 AGT
-886 EAVSTG
+886 STG
-892 SSDQTPP
+892 PSDQT
-899 AAPTVDQNNGDGI
+899 APDAPIVEQNGTDL
-912 SGTGEPGSTV
+912 SGTGEPGGTV
-922 VVELPDGSTVTTV
+922 TVTLPDGSTVTTTITPDGTWSIKPSPLKPGEQGEV
-935 IDENGNWSFVP
+935 TVTDANGNTS
-946 NPLQPGEAGSITVID
+946 AGTS
-961 PTGNA
+961 TGP
-966 SEAVNTGS
+966 
-974 SDQTPPAA
+974 SDQTA
-982 PTVDQN
+982 PDAPVVEQN
-988 NGDGIS
+988 GTDLS
-994 GTGEPGS
+994 GTGEPGG
-1001 TVVVELP
+1001 TVTVTLP
-1008 DGSTVTTV
+1008 DGSTVTTTISPDGTWSIKPSPLKPGEQGEV
-1016 IDENGNWSFVPNPLQ
+1016 TVTDANGNTS
-1031 PGEAGS
+1031 AGTS
-1037 IIVIDP
+1037 
-1043 TGNASEAVNTGSSDQ
+1043 TGPSDQ
-1058 TPPAAPTVDQ
+1058 TAPDAPVVEQ
-1068 NNGSGLSGTG
+1068 NGTDLNGTG
-1078 EAGSTVTVELPDG
+1078 EPGGTVTVTLPDG
-1091 STVTTV
+1091 STVTTTISPDGTWSIKPSPLKPGEQGEV
-1097 IDENGNWSFVPNPL
+1097 TVTDANGNTS
-1111 QPGEE
+1111 
-1116 GSITVIDPAGN
+1116 AGT
-1127 ASEAVNTGSSDQAP
+1127 STGPSDQTAP
-1141 PAAPAVDQ
+1141 DAPVVEQ
-1149 NNEADLS
+1149 NGTDLN
-1156 GTGEAGGTVTVELAD
+1156 GTGEPGGTVTVTLPD

-1176 TVVDENGDWSFVPN
+1176 TQVDQDGKWSFKPS
-1190 PLQPGE
+1190 PLKPDQG
-1196 AGSIT
+1196 GSVT
-1201 ITDAAGNISEA
+1201 ITDANGNTSEE
-1212 TQTAPSDQT
+1212 TQTGPSDQT
-1221 APVIEEGSLDLV
+1221 APVIEENSLDLI
-1233 DNVGTIT
+1233 DDVGTIT

-1259 FAPDDATLVKI
+1259 FAPGDAVLVNV
-1270 YDNGVLIGSAAVDA
+1270 YDNGVLIGSAVVDA
-1284 SGHWSFVPT
+1284 SGNWSFVPS

-1313 VSDKTAA
+1313 VSAKSSA
-1320 WDFTL
+1320 WGFTL

-1333 AITQVLDDVGTVTG
+1333 AITQVLDDAGTVTG

-1357 NTLTITGT
+1357 NALNITGT
-1365 GAAQTLV
+1365 GAAGTLV
-1372 TVFVNGAVVGSV
+1372 SVFVNGAVVGSV
-1384 MVDASGNWSLTTA
+1384 VVDASGNWSLTTA

-1405 NITAQASDLA
+1405 NITAQASDAA

-1445 QGAQVGPIAQNG
+1445 QGSQVGPIAQNG
-1457 VTDDAIPTFSGSG
+1457 VTDDATPTFSGSG
-1470 AESGAL
+1470 AESGAV
-1476 VKLYDNGVVIGS
+1476 VKLYDNGVLVGS

-1504 LAGGAHAITTT
+1504 LAGGAHAITAT

-1527 EALNFSVETGEVV
+1527 EALNFSVDIGDVV

-1562 TDDAAP
+1562 TDDATP
-1568 TLVGTATAGALVT
+1568 TLVGTATAGAVVT

-1588 LGSVTADASGNWSM
+1588 LGSVTADASGNWNM
-1602 ELPIQAE
+1602 ELPTQTE
-1609 GLHTYTAVARNAAG
+1609 GLHTYTAVARNGAG

-1628 DFMLD
+1628 DFVLD
-1633 IDLTAPSAPVVSGA
+1633 IDLTAPAAPVVSGA
-1647 FDDVGVYQGQLA
+1647 FDDVGLYQGQLA

-1672 GSGNAGEVVKVYDNG
+1672 GSGNAGDTIKVYDNG
-1687 TLLGSVTVSA
+1687 ALLGSVTVSA

-1712 AHSLTA
+1712 AHSLTV

-1738 DTTAPTAI
+1738 DTIAPTAT

-1769 TLFGTLSTALGA
+1769 SLFGTLSTALGA
-1781 NEKVQISLNDGST
+1781 NEKVQISLNDGET
-1794 WFDVVVSDLNWRY
+1794 WSDVVVSDLNWRY

-1856 DSGVLGDF
+1856 DSGVVGDF

-2152 TAGNVATGTS
+2152 TAGNVATGTV

-2177 VTVAPVVAAAI
+2177 VTVAPVVAAAV
-2188 TSGAALSFASDVHGR
+2188 TTGAALSFASDVHGR

-2278 ATTAGS
+2278 ATAAGS

-2375 GLQDIM
+2375 GLQDVI

-2388 RNTALWT
+2388 RSTALWT
-2395 KNSDGTYTGTSLALG
+2395 QNSDGTYTGTSLALG
-2410 WGGVLGVGA
+2410 WGGVAGIGA

-2447 NDSAYVKVTNDK
+2447 NDSAYVKVNNDK
-2459 GTLNYTMENGG
+2459 GTLNYSMDNSA
-2470 TNFAHEISAVDVN
+2470 TNFAHELSAVDVN

-2520 GVFRRDST
+2520 GVFRRESS

-2558 DDRATDTD
+2558 DDRKTDTD

-2579 GNWLGMAQNEQSL
+2579 GNWLGMAQNEQAL

-2625 DSVAQT
+2625 DSSAQT
-2631 GSPTVYLNQGNNV
+2631 GSPTVYLNQGNDV

-2776 ENSTINHVG
+2776 ENGTISHVG

-2810 HDAYVLTAESTTAVN
+2810 HDAYVLTAESTAAVN
-2825 DTIGESG
+2825 DTVGASG

-2881 TLAMQINLESGVAIG
+2881 TLAMQVNLESGVAIG

-2958 NGSDQIYSF
+2958 NGSDKVYGF
-2967 HVGNVLTDGNADVI
+2967 HVGNVLSDGNADVI

-3005 SASSELLDYLKV
+3005 SASTELLDYLKV

-3026 SVDRDGAGAEFGF
+3026 SVDRDGAGAQFGY
-3039 SSIATLVDVKTDL
+3039 SSVATLVDVKTDL
-3052 LTLMQNHQLV
+3052 LTLLQNHQLV

>member
-15 LDVTGSNLLTINRPA
+15 QDVTGNNLLKLNRPA
-30 VIKMSAPAEDIQSVS
+30 VIKMSVAAEDIQSVS

-54 LKTGETISID
+54 LKGGETVTIE
-64 GFFDVIDGVKSDLV
+64 GFFDVVDGVKSDLV
-78 FEDPKTGE
+78 IENPATGE

-99 ALVPLESIDSLLVV
+99 ALVPLESIDSLLAV

-128 AAVGGAVAIANHDS
+128 AAVGGAVAIASHDS
-142 GGGGGSS
+142 GGGGGGSS
-149 ADAANADQGLTTPST
+149 AAAADAGQAQTKSTT
-164 PSVLFNNMHGLT
+164 PSVLFNNMNGLT
-176 GKSDAGATV
+176 GKADPGATV
-185 ALTLADGTV
+185 SLTLADGTV
-194 VTTVADDTGLWHFNP
+194 ATAVADSTGLWHFNP
-209 NPLADGEQGS
+209 NPLADGEQGAV
-219 LQASLNGVQ
+219 QASLNGIQ
-228 SGSTSTGVADVTAPA
+228 SASVGTGVADVTAPV
-243 EPVVTQNNQ
+243 EPTITQNNQ
-252 DGLAGM
+252 GGLAGT
-258 AEPGSTITVSLAD
+258 AEPGATVTVSLAD
-271 GSTVI
+271 GSTVT
-276 ATVGADGQWNV
+276 ATVGADGQW
-287 TPNPLTPGVS
+287 TISPNPLSPGAS
-297 GSIVVTDTAGNSSA
+297 GSVIVTDAAGNTSA
-311 SVDTGII
+311 SVETGVIDT
-318 NSTQPVP
+318 TQPIP
-325 PTVDQNNADGL
+325 PTVDENNGSGL

-356 TTIVD
+356 TTIID
-361 GDGNWSFVPNP
+361 QDGNWSFVPNP
-372 LQPGEEGSVTI
+372 LQPGEEGIITI
-383 TDPDGNTSTGVDTGS
+383 TDPAGNTSEGTNTGT
-398 SDQTPPAAP
+398 SDQTPPPAP
-407 TVDQNNGD
+407 TVDGNND
-415 GLSGTGE
+415 AGLNGTGE
-422 PGSTVVVELPDGSTV
+422 PGSTVTVELPDGSTV
-437 TTTVDENGNW
+437 TT
-447 SFVPNP
+447 
-453 LQPGEAGSITVID
+453 I
-466 PAGNAT
+466 
-472 EGVNTGTNDQ
+472 
-482 PPSPAP
+482 
-488 ADQNPPAAPTIDQNN
+488 IDQ
-503 GDGLSGTGEPGSTVV
+503 D
-518 VELPD
+518 
-523 GSTVTTVIDENG
+523 
-535 NWSFVP
+535 
-541 NPLQPG
+541 
-547 EAGSITVIDPAGN
+547 
-560 ASEAVNTGSSD
+560 
-571 QTPPAAPTV
+571 
-580 DQNDESGIS
+580 
-589 GTGEPG
+589 
-595 STVVVELPDGS
+595 
-606 TVTTV
+606 
-611 IDENG
+611 
-616 NWSFVPNPLQPGE
+616 
-629 AGSIT
+629 
-634 VIDPA
+634 
-639 GNTSEA
+639 
-645 VNTGSSDQTPPAA
+645 
-658 PTVDQNNGDGIS
+658 
-670 GTGEPGSTVVVEL
+670 
-683 PDGSTVTTVI
+683 
-693 DENGNWSFVPNPLQ
+693 
-707 PGEAGSITVIDPTG
+707 
-721 NASEAVNTGS
+721 
-731 SDQTPPAAPTVDQ
+731 
-744 NNGDGISGTG
+744 
-754 EPGSTVVVE
+754 
-763 LPDGSTV
+763 
-770 TTVIDENGNWS
+770 
-781 FVPNPLQ
+781 
-788 PGEAGSITVIDP
+788 
-800 TGNASE
+800 
-806 AVNTGSSDQTPPAAP
+806 
-821 TVDQNN
+821 
-827 ESGISGTGEPGS
+827 
-839 TVVVELPDGSTV
+839 
-851 TTVIDENGNWS
+851 GNWS

-872 EGSITV
+872 EGIIT
-878 IDPAGNAS
+878 ITDPAGNTS
-886 EAVSTG
+886 EGTNTG
-892 SSDQTPP
+892 TSDQTPP
-899 AAPTVDQNNGDGI
+899 PAPSVDGNND
-912 SGTGEPGSTV
+912 
-922 VVELPDGSTVTTV
+922 
-935 IDENGNWSFVP
+935 
-946 NPLQPGEAGSITVID
+946 A
-961 PTGNA
+961 
-966 SEAVNTGS
+966 
-974 SDQTPPAA
+974 
-982 PTVDQN
+982 
-988 NGDGIS
+988 
-994 GTGEPGS
+994 
-1001 TVVVELP
+1001 
-1008 DGSTVTTV
+1008 
-1016 IDENGNWSFVPNPLQ
+1016 
-1031 PGEAGS
+1031 
-1037 IIVIDP
+1037 
-1043 TGNASEAVNTGSSDQ
+1043 
-1058 TPPAAPTVDQ
+1058 
-1068 NNGSGLSGTG
+1068 GLSGTG
-1078 EAGSTVTVELPDG
+1078 EPGSTVTVELPDG
-1091 STVTTV
+1091 STVTTI
-1097 IDENGNWSFVPNPL
+1097 IDQDGNWSFVPNPL

-1116 GSITVIDPAGN
+1116 GIITITDPAGN
-1127 ASEAVNTGSSDQAP
+1127 TSEGTNTGTSDQTPP
-1141 PAAPAVDQ
+1141 PAPTVDG
-1149 NNEADLS
+1149 NNDAGLN
-1156 GTGEAGGTVTVELAD
+1156 GTGEPGSTVTVELPD

-1176 TVVDENGDWSFVPN
+1176 TIIDQDGNWSFVPN

-1196 AGSIT
+1196 EGIIT
-1201 ITDAAGNISEA
+1201 ITDPAGNTSEGTNTGTSDQTPPPAPSVDGNNDAGLSGTGEPGSTVTVELPDGSTVTTIIDQDGNWSFVPNPLQPGEEGIITITDPAGNTSEGTNTGTSDQTPPPAPTVDGNNDAGLSGTGEPGSTVTVELPDGSTVTTIIDQDGNWSFVPNPLQPGEEGIITITDPAGNTSEGTNTGTSDQTPPPAPTVDGNNDAGLSGTGEPGSTVTVELPDGSTVTTIIDQDGNWSFVPNPLQPGEEGIITITDPAGNTSEGTNTGTSDQTPPPAPTVDGNNDAGLSGTGEPGSTVTVELPDGSTVTTIIDQDGNWSFVPNPLQPGEEGIITITDPAGNTSEGTNTGTSDQTPPPAPTVDGNNDAGLSGTGEPGSTVTVELPDGSTVTTIIDQDGNWSFVPNPLQPGEEGTVTVTDPAGNISEA

-1221 APVIEEGSLDLV
+1221 APIIDQASLDLL
-1233 DNVGTIT
+1233 DDVGTII

-1254 EFKGS
+1254 QFTGS
-1259 FAPDDATLVKI
+1259 SAAGDAVLIKV

-1284 SGHWSFVPT
+1284 SGQWSFVPT
-1293 LPLTAGEHSFV
+1293 LPLAAGEHSFV

-1313 VSDKTAA
+1313 VSDKTSA

-1333 AITQVLDDVGTVTG
+1333 AITQVLDDAGSVIG
-1347 ALQKGDSTDD
+1347 ALQKGDTTDD
-1357 NTLTITGT
+1357 NALTITGT
-1365 GAAQTLV
+1365 GAAETLV

-1384 MVDASGNWSLTTA
+1384 VVDASGNWSLTTV

-1405 NITAQASDLA
+1405 TITAQASDVA

-1427 TLDTQAPTQPVR
+1427 TLDAQAPTQPGR
-1439 VVATDD
+1439 IIATDD

-1470 AESGAL
+1470 AESGAV
-1476 VKLYDNGVVIGS
+1476 VKLYDNGVIIGS

-1493 SGNWSYTASAA
+1493 SGNWSYTASTA
-1504 LAGGAHAITTT
+1504 LAGGAHAITAT
-1515 LTDKAGNTSVAS
+1515 LIDKAGNTSVAS

-1549 VGSIQGDIASRGL
+1549 VGSIQGDVASRGL
-1562 TDDAAP
+1562 TDDATP

-1588 LGSVTADASGNWSM
+1588 LGSVTADASGNWSL
-1602 ELPIQAE
+1602 ELPTQTE
-1609 GLHTYTAVARNAAG
+1609 GSHSFTAVARNGAG

-1633 IDLTAPSAPVVSGA
+1633 IDLTAPSAPLVSGA
-1647 FDDVGVYQGQLA
+1647 FDDVGVYQGQLT
-1659 QNGFTDDTTPTLS
+1659 QNGFTDDTTPTLT
-1672 GSGNAGEVVKVYDNG
+1672 GSGNAGDTIKVYDNA

-1697 EGAWSFTPSTPLAQG
+1697 EGTWSFTPSTALAQG

-1727 SVASAAVSFTV
+1727 SAASTAVPFTV
-1738 DTTAPTAI
+1738 DTMAPTTI

-1769 TLFGTLSTALGA
+1769 SLFGTLSTALGA
-1781 NEKVQISLNDGST
+1781 NEKVQISINDGST
-1794 WFDVVVSDLNWRY
+1794 WLDVVVSDLNWRY

-1827 AGNVGSQ
+1827 AGNVGSL

-1841 DTGIGIGLNITDITP
+1841 DTGIGIGLDITDITP

-1870 IAVKGT
+1870 VAVKGT
-1876 LSQELPTGARVQVSS
+1876 LSQELPSGARVQVSS

-1914 HGDSVVVYQARVVAA
+1914 HGDAVVVYQARVVAA
-1929 GGAVVDSASQE
+1929 GGEVVDTASQE

-1963 SPSDFITNDNRLV
+1963 SASDFVTNDNRLV
-1976 INGSLSDAAEATD
+1976 INGSLSNAAESTD

-2007 NGKWSLDM
+2007 EGKWSLDM
-2015 TDRVLADGTYIV
+2015 TDRELANGTYIV

-2051 GLSAN
+2051 GLGAN
-2056 GMTSTFVVSTD
+2056 GMTSSFVVATD
-2067 TAAGVSNGHS
+2067 TAAGISNGHS
-2077 TAESATN
+2077 TAESAIN
-2084 SDMVTRD
+2084 SDMITRD

-2098 TLNVS
+2098 TLNSS
-2103 LQATQNLQVSFDNGQ
+2103 LQTAQHLQISVDNGQ

-2135 PEFAQSQTLNV
+2135 PELAQSQTLNV

-2162 FNDYTVVVDLDAPEP
+2162 FNDYTVVVDLDAPQP
-2177 VTVAPVVAAAI
+2177 VAVAPVAASAVTTGI
-2188 TSGAALSFASDVHGR
+2188 ALSFASDVHGR

-2227 KILGYATADAQGDWK
+2227 KILGYTTADAQGDWR
-2242 IDASLSKGN
+2242 IDASLSKGD

-2257 VWDAAGNRSNLSELV
+2257 VWDAAGNSSNLSGLA

-2278 ATTAGS
+2278 ATDAGS
-2284 RLQQTT
+2284 RVMQTT

-2297 AQYGLNAAAVTVNE
+2297 SQNGLNAAAVTVNE
-2311 DGTWSFFQSSMAQ
+2311 DGTWSFFQSSMSK
-2324 SSGAVANAGYVY
+2324 SSGAAANAGYVY
-2336 SGTDNQNYTATYLAE
+2336 SADDSQNYTATYLAE

-2356 EHWEGGVISQAVFA
+2356 NHDFGGVVSQAVFA

-2375 GLQDIM
+2375 GLQDVV

-2388 RNTALWT
+2388 RNTAMWT
-2395 KNSDGTYTGTSLALG
+2395 NNGDGTYTAASLALG
-2410 WGGVLGVGA
+2410 WGGIVGVGA

-2447 NDSAYVKVTNDK
+2447 NDSAYVKVNNDK
-2459 GTLNYTMENGG
+2459 GTLNYTTENGS

-2528 VDHSN
+2528 VDNSN
-2533 LPISMTWADFNGD
+2533 LPISMTWSDFNGD

-2558 DDRATDTD
+2558 SDLSTDTD
-2566 ESRIYLNLGNDAN
+2566 ESRIYLNQGNDAN
-2579 GNWLGMAQNEQSL
+2579 GNWLGMSQNEQSL

-2610 DGQMDVIEVPRRNAT
+2610 DGKMDVVEIPRRNAT
-2625 DSVAQT
+2625 DSSAQT

-2650 SLSGTTAYDNITGAT
+2650 SISGSTTYDNITGAT

-2675 DLIMYRAGSTSAG
+2675 DLLMYRAGSTSAG
-2688 LDPNTATS
+2688 LDANTATS

-2709 SLHLRILD
+2709 SLQIRILD

-2728 VKLYNSAGDL
+2728 VKLYNSAGDV

-2747 SSASSNSQGLVNF
+2747 SSASSNSQGLVSF
-2760 YGLDASETYS
+2760 YGLDANETYS

-2776 ENSTINHVG
+2776 ENSSINHVG

-2792 YVNGTV
+2792 YANGTV

-2825 DTIGESG
+2825 DTIGASG

-2843 GSEGNDTINGGGGWN
+2843 GSEGNDTITGGGGWN

-2871 GMDVVDYSRS
+2871 GMDVVDYSRA
-2881 TLAMQINLESGVAIG
+2881 TLGMQVNLESGVAIG
-2896 MGTDNLISIEG
+2896 MGTDSLISIEG

-2943 TLLYKVLDASNATGG
+2943 TLLYKVLEASNATGG
-2958 NGSDQIYSF
+2958 NGSDKVYSF

-2981 DVSELLGYKGT
+2981 DISELLNYKGT
-2992 AGLYQDQGVTKLD
+2992 AGLYQDQGVAKLD
-3005 SASSELLDYLKV
+3005 SASTELLDYLKV
-3017 EVVGNDTVI
+3017 DVVGNDTVI
-3026 SVDRDGAGAEFGF
+3026 SVDRDGTGAEFGF

-3052 LTLMQNHQLV
+3052 LTLLQNHQLV

>member
-946 NPLQPGEAGSITVID
+946 NPLQPGEEGSITVID
-961 PTGNA
+961 PAGNA
-966 SEAVNTGS
+966 SEAVSTGS

>member
-1 MLPIKIIAKDTGHP
+1 MFNGVVMLPIKIIAKDTGHP
-15 LDVTGSNLLTINRPA
+15 LDVTGNNLLTINRPA
-30 VIKMSAPAEDIQSVS
+30 VIKMSTAAEDIQSVS

-54 LKTGETISID
+54 LKSGETLSID
-64 GFFDVIDGVKSDLV
+64 GFFDVVDGVKSDLV
-78 FEDPKTGE
+78 FEDPNTGE

-99 ALVPLESIDSLLVV
+99 SLVPLESIDSLLAV
-113 AEADSMGL
+113 AEVESTGW

-128 AAVGGAVAIANHDS
+128 AAVGGAVAIASHHGGG

-149 ADAANADQGLTTPST
+149 SDAASADQGLTTPST

-176 GKSDAGATV
+176 GKADAGATIS
-185 ALTLADGTV
+185 LTLADGSV

-209 NPLADGEQGS
+209 NPLADGEQGT

-228 SGSTSTGVADVTAPA
+228 SAAIGSGVADVTAPA

-252 DGLAGM
+252 DVLAGT

-276 ATVGADGQWNV
+276 ATVGADGQWSV

-297 GSIVVTDTAGNSSA
+297 GSIVVTDAAGNSSA

-318 NSTQPVP
+318 NSTQPLP
-325 PTVDQNNADGL
+325 PTVDQNNA
-336 SGTGEPGST
+336 
-345 VTVELPDGSTV
+345 
-356 TTIVD
+356 
-361 GDGNWSFVPNP
+361 
-372 LQPGEEGSVTI
+372 
-383 TDPDGNTSTGVDTGS
+383 
-398 SDQTPPAAP
+398 
-407 TVDQNNGD
+407 D

-437 TTTVDENGNW
+437 TTIIDADGNW
-447 SFVPNP
+447 EIVPNP
-453 LQPGEAGSITVID
+453 VPEGEQGSVTVID
-466 PAGNAT
+466 PEGNPSEA
-472 EGVNTGTNDQ
+472 VNTGTSDQ
-482 PPSPAP
+482 T
-488 ADQNPPAAPTIDQNN
+488 PPAAPTIDQNN
-503 GDGLSGTGEPGSTVV
+503 ANGISGTGEPGSTVV

-523 GSTVTTVIDENG
+523 GSTVTTVIDADGNWEIVPNPVPEGEQGSVTVTDPAGNTSEAVNTGTSDQTPPAAPTIDQNNANGISGTGEPGSTVVVELPDGSTVTTVIDADGNWEIVPNPVPEGEQGSVTVIDPAGNTSEAVNTGTSDQTPPAAPTIDQNNANGISGTGEPGSTVVVELPDGSTVTTIIDADGNWEIVPNPVPEGEQGSITVIDPAGNTSEAVSTGTSDQTPPAAPTIDQNNANGISGTGEPGSTVVVELPDGSTVTTIIDADGNWEIVPNPVPEGEQGSVTVIDPAGNTSEAVNTGTSDQTPPAAPTIDQNNASGISGTGEPGSTVVVELPDGSTVTTVIDADG

-541 NPLQPG
+541 NPIPEG
-547 EAGSITVIDPAGN
+547 EQGSITVIDPAGN
-560 ASEAVNTGSSD
+560 ASEAVNTGTSD
-571 QTPPAAPTV
+571 QTPPAVPTV
-580 DQNDESGIS
+580 DQNNANGISGTGEPGSTVVVELPDGSTVTTVIDADGNWSFVPNPIPEGEQGSITVIDPAGNASEAVNTGTSDLTPPAAPTIDQNNASGIS

-616 NWSFVPNPLQPGE
+616 NWSFVPNPIPEGE
-629 AGSIT
+629 QGSIT

-639 GNTSEA
+639 GNASEA
-645 VNTGSSDQTPPAA
+645 VNTGTSDQTPPAA
-658 PTVDQNNGDGIS
+658 PTVDQNNG
-670 GTGEPGSTVVVEL
+670 
-683 PDGSTVTTVI
+683 
-693 DENGNWSFVPNPLQ
+693 
-707 PGEAGSITVIDPTG
+707 A
-721 NASEAVNTGS
+721 
-731 SDQTPPAAPTVDQ
+731 
-744 NNGDGISGTG
+744 
-754 EPGSTVVVE
+754 
-763 LPDGSTV
+763 
-770 TTVIDENGNWS
+770 
-781 FVPNPLQ
+781 
-788 PGEAGSITVIDP
+788 
-800 TGNASE
+800 
-806 AVNTGSSDQTPPAAP
+806 
-821 TVDQNN
+821 
-827 ESGISGTGEPGS
+827 
-839 TVVVELPDGSTV
+839 
-851 TTVIDENGNWS
+851 
-862 FVPNPLQPGE
+862 
-872 EGSITV
+872 
-878 IDPAGNAS
+878 
-886 EAVSTG
+886 
-892 SSDQTPP
+892 
-899 AAPTVDQNNGDGI
+899 
-912 SGTGEPGSTV
+912 
-922 VVELPDGSTVTTV
+922 
-935 IDENGNWSFVP
+935 
-946 NPLQPGEAGSITVID
+946 
-961 PTGNA
+961 
-966 SEAVNTGS
+966 
-974 SDQTPPAA
+974 
-982 PTVDQN
+982 
-988 NGDGIS
+988 
-994 GTGEPGS
+994 
-1001 TVVVELP
+1001 
-1008 DGSTVTTV
+1008 
-1016 IDENGNWSFVPNPLQ
+1016 
-1031 PGEAGS
+1031 
-1037 IIVIDP
+1037 
-1043 TGNASEAVNTGSSDQ
+1043 
-1058 TPPAAPTVDQ
+1058 
-1068 NNGSGLSGTG
+1068 GLSGTG
-1078 EAGSTVTVELPDG
+1078 EAGGTVTVELPDG

-1097 IDENGNWSFVPNPL
+1097 IDENGNWSFKPNPL
-1111 QPGEE
+1111 
-1116 GSITVIDPAGN
+1116 PAGT
-1127 ASEAVNTGSSDQAP
+1127 E
-1141 PAAPAVDQ
+1141 
-1149 NNEADLS
+1149 
-1156 GTGEAGGTVTVELAD
+1156 GTITVTV
-1171 GSTVT
+1171 
-1176 TVVDENGDWSFVPN
+1176 
-1190 PLQPGE
+1190 
-1196 AGSIT
+1196 
-1201 ITDAAGNISEA
+1201 TDAAGNISEA

-1221 APVIEEGSLDLV
+1221 APVIEESSLDLL

-1254 EFKGS
+1254 QFTGS
-1259 FAPDDATLVKI
+1259 FAPGDAALVNV

-1284 SGHWSFVPT
+1284 SGNWSFVPT

-1304 AEAVDAAGN
+1304 AEAMDAAGN
-1313 VSDKTAA
+1313 VSDKTTA

-1347 ALQKGDSTDD
+1347 ALQKGDTTDD
-1357 NTLTITGT
+1357 NALTITGT
-1365 GAAQTLV
+1365 GAAETLV

-1384 MVDASGNWSLTTA
+1384 VVDASGNWSLITA

-1405 NITAQASDLA
+1405 NITAQASDAA

-1457 VTDDAIPTFSGSG
+1457 VTDDATPTFSGSG

-1493 SGNWSYTASAA
+1493 SGNWSYTASTA
-1504 LAGGAHAITTT
+1504 LAGGTHAITAT

-1527 EALNFSVETGEVV
+1527 EALNFSVDTGEVV

-1549 VGSIQGDIASRGL
+1549 VGSIQGDVASRGL
-1562 TDDAAP
+1562 TDDATP

-1588 LGSVTADASGNWSM
+1588 LGSVTADDSGNWSL
-1602 ELPIQAE
+1602 ELPIQTE
-1609 GLHTYTAVARNAAG
+1609 GLHTFTALARNGAG

-1647 FDDVGVYQGQLA
+1647 FDDVGVYQGHLA
-1659 QNGFTDDTTPTLS
+1659 QNGFTDDTTPTLT
-1672 GSGNAGEVVKVYDNG
+1672 GSGNAGDMIKVYDNG

-1712 AHSLTA
+1712 VHSLTA

-1727 SVASAAVSFTV
+1727 SAASTAVSFTV

-1864 ITSATS
+1864 ITSAAS

-1876 LSQELPTGARVQVSS
+1876 LSQELPSGARVQVSS

-1903 GTTWIFEDPTV
+1903 GTSWIFEDPTV

-1929 GGAVVDSASQE
+1929 GGEVVDSASQE

-2007 NGKWSLDM
+2007 DGKWSLDM
-2015 TDRVLADGTYIV
+2015 TARELADGTYIV

-2041 SSQVLTIDTV
+2041 SSQVLVIDTV
-2051 GLSAN
+2051 GLGAN
-2056 GMTSTFVVSTD
+2056 GMTSSFTVATD
-2067 TAAGVSNGHS
+2067 TAVGISNGHS
-2077 TAESATN
+2077 TAETATN
-2084 SDMVTRD
+2084 SDMITRD

-2098 TLNVS
+2098 TLNTS
-2103 LQATQNLQVSFDNGQ
+2103 LQTAQHLQISFDDGQ

-2177 VTVAPVVAAAI
+2177 VTVAPVVAAAV
-2188 TSGAALSFASDVHGR
+2188 TTGASLSFASDVHGR

-2209 IALVEDSNKD
+2209 IALVEDSNND

-2227 KILGYATADAQGDWK
+2227 KILGYATADAQGDWR

-2257 VWDAAGNRSNLSELV
+2257 VWDAAGNRSNLSDLV

-2284 RLQQTT
+2284 RVQQTT

-2297 AQYGLNAAAVTVNE
+2297 SQYGLNAAAVTVNE
-2311 DGTWSFFQSSMAQ
+2311 DGTWSFFQSSMSQ
-2324 SSGAVANAGYVY
+2324 SNGAAANAGYVY
-2336 SGTDNQNYTATYLAE
+2336 SADDNQNYTATYLAE

-2356 EHWEGGVISQAVFA
+2356 NHDFGGVISQAVFA

-2375 GLQDIM
+2375 GLQDVI

-2520 GVFRRDST
+2520 GVFRRDSK
-2528 VDHSN
+2528 DDNSN

-2579 GNWLGMAQNEQSL
+2579 GNWLGMSQNEQSL

-2610 DGQMDVIEVPRRNAT
+2610 DGQMDVIEVPRRNA
-2625 DSVAQT
+2625 SNSSAQT
-2631 GSPTVYLNQGNNV
+2631 GSPTVYLNQGDNV

-2650 SLSGTTAYDNITGAT
+2650 SLSGATAYDNITGAT

-2688 LDPNTATS
+2688 LDADTATS
-2696 ILVRNENVVADGT
+2696 ILIRNENVVADGT
-2709 SLHLRILD
+2709 SLHVRILD

-2785 ASTYQQN
+2785 ASTYQKN
-2792 YVNGTV
+2792 YANDTV

-2810 HDAYVLTAESTTAVN
+2810 HDAYVLTAESTAAVN

-2832 LVGTG
+2832 MVGTG

-2843 GSEGNDTINGGGGWN
+2843 GTEGNDTINGGGGWN

-2871 GMDVVDYSRS
+2871 GMDVVDYSRA

-2896 MGTDNLISIEG
+2896 MGTDTLISIEG
-2907 IVGSAFSDSITDS
+2907 IIGSAYADSITDS

-2935 YLTNGGND
+2935 YLSNGGND

-2958 NGSDQIYSF
+2958 NGSDKVYSF
-2967 HVGNVLTDGNADVI
+2967 HVGNVLSDGNADVI

-3005 SASSELLDYLKV
+3005 SASTGLQDYLKV
-3017 EVVGNDTVI
+3017 EVVGNDMVI

-3052 LTLMQNHQLV
+3052 LTLLQNHQLV

>member
-15 LDVTGSNLLTINRPA
+15 LDVTGNNLLTINRPA
-30 VIKMSAPAEDIQSVS
+30 VIKMSTAAEDIQSVS

-54 LKTGETISID
+54 LKSGETLSID
-64 GFFDVIDGVKSDLV
+64 GFFDVVDGVKSDLV
-78 FEDPKTGE
+78 FEDPNTGE

-99 ALVPLESIDSLLVV
+99 SLVPLESIDSLLAV
-113 AEADSMGL
+113 AEVESTGW

-128 AAVGGAVAIANHDS
+128 AAVGGAVAIASHHGGG

-149 ADAANADQGLTTPST
+149 SDAASADQGLTTPST

-176 GKSDAGATV
+176 GKADAGATIS
-185 ALTLADGTV
+185 LTLADGSV

-209 NPLADGEQGS
+209 NPLADGEQGT

-228 SGSTSTGVADVTAPA
+228 SAAIGSGVADVTAPA

-252 DGLAGM
+252 DVLAGT

-276 ATVGADGQWNV
+276 ATVGADGQWSV

-297 GSIVVTDTAGNSSA
+297 GSIVVTDAAGNSSA

-318 NSTQPVP
+318 NSTQPLP
-325 PTVDQNNADGL
+325 PTVDQNNA
-336 SGTGEPGST
+336 
-345 VTVELPDGSTV
+345 
-356 TTIVD
+356 
-361 GDGNWSFVPNP
+361 
-372 LQPGEEGSVTI
+372 
-383 TDPDGNTSTGVDTGS
+383 
-398 SDQTPPAAP
+398 
-407 TVDQNNGD
+407 D

-437 TTTVDENGNW
+437 TTIIDADGNW
-447 SFVPNP
+447 EIVPNP
-453 LQPGEAGSITVID
+453 VPEGEQGSVTVID
-466 PAGNAT
+466 PEGNPSEA
-472 EGVNTGTNDQ
+472 VNTGTSDQ
-482 PPSPAP
+482 T
-488 ADQNPPAAPTIDQNN
+488 PPAAPTIDQNN
-503 GDGLSGTGEPGSTVV
+503 ANGISGTGEPGSTVV

-523 GSTVTTVIDENG
+523 GSTVTTVIDADGNWEIVPNPVPEGEQGSVTVTDPAGNTSEAVNTGTSDQTPPAAPTIDQNNANGISGTGEPGSTVVVELPDGSTVTTVIDADGNWEIVPNPVPEGEQGSVTVIDPAGNTSEAVNTGTSDQTPPAAPTIDQNNANGISGTGEPGSTVVVELPDGSTVTTIIDADGNWEIVPNPVPEGEQGSITVIDPAGNTSEAVSTGTSDQTPPAAPTIDQNNANGISGTGEPGSTVVVELPDGSTVTTIIDADGNWEIVPNPVPEGEQGSVTVIDPAGNTSEAVNTGTSDQTPPAAPTIDQNNASGISGTGEPGSTVVVELPDGSTVTTVIDADG

-541 NPLQPG
+541 NPIPEG
-547 EAGSITVIDPAGN
+547 EQGSITVIDPAGN
-560 ASEAVNTGSSD
+560 ASEAVNTGTSD
-571 QTPPAAPTV
+571 QTPPAVPTV
-580 DQNDESGIS
+580 DQNNANGISGTGEPGSTVVVELPDGSTVTTVIDADGNWSFVPNPIPEGEQGSITVIDPAGNASEAVNTGTSDLTPPAAPTIDQNNASGIS

-616 NWSFVPNPLQPGE
+616 NWSFVPNPIPEGE
-629 AGSIT
+629 QGSIT

-639 GNTSEA
+639 GNASEA
-645 VNTGSSDQTPPAA
+645 VNTGTSDQTPPAA
-658 PTVDQNNGDGIS
+658 PTVDQNNG
-670 GTGEPGSTVVVEL
+670 
-683 PDGSTVTTVI
+683 
-693 DENGNWSFVPNPLQ
+693 
-707 PGEAGSITVIDPTG
+707 A
-721 NASEAVNTGS
+721 
-731 SDQTPPAAPTVDQ
+731 
-744 NNGDGISGTG
+744 
-754 EPGSTVVVE
+754 
-763 LPDGSTV
+763 
-770 TTVIDENGNWS
+770 
-781 FVPNPLQ
+781 
-788 PGEAGSITVIDP
+788 
-800 TGNASE
+800 
-806 AVNTGSSDQTPPAAP
+806 
-821 TVDQNN
+821 
-827 ESGISGTGEPGS
+827 
-839 TVVVELPDGSTV
+839 
-851 TTVIDENGNWS
+851 
-862 FVPNPLQPGE
+862 
-872 EGSITV
+872 
-878 IDPAGNAS
+878 
-886 EAVSTG
+886 
-892 SSDQTPP
+892 
-899 AAPTVDQNNGDGI
+899 
-912 SGTGEPGSTV
+912 
-922 VVELPDGSTVTTV
+922 
-935 IDENGNWSFVP
+935 
-946 NPLQPGEAGSITVID
+946 
-961 PTGNA
+961 
-966 SEAVNTGS
+966 
-974 SDQTPPAA
+974 
-982 PTVDQN
+982 
-988 NGDGIS
+988 
-994 GTGEPGS
+994 
-1001 TVVVELP
+1001 
-1008 DGSTVTTV
+1008 
-1016 IDENGNWSFVPNPLQ
+1016 
-1031 PGEAGS
+1031 
-1037 IIVIDP
+1037 
-1043 TGNASEAVNTGSSDQ
+1043 
-1058 TPPAAPTVDQ
+1058 
-1068 NNGSGLSGTG
+1068 GLSGTG
-1078 EAGSTVTVELPDG
+1078 EAGGTVTVELPDG

-1097 IDENGNWSFVPNPL
+1097 IDENGNWSFKPNPL
-1111 QPGEE
+1111 
-1116 GSITVIDPAGN
+1116 PAGT
-1127 ASEAVNTGSSDQAP
+1127 E
-1141 PAAPAVDQ
+1141 
-1149 NNEADLS
+1149 
-1156 GTGEAGGTVTVELAD
+1156 GTITVTV
-1171 GSTVT
+1171 
-1176 TVVDENGDWSFVPN
+1176 
-1190 PLQPGE
+1190 
-1196 AGSIT
+1196 
-1201 ITDAAGNISEA
+1201 TDAAGNISEA

-1221 APVIEEGSLDLV
+1221 APVIEESSLDLL

-1254 EFKGS
+1254 QFTGS
-1259 FAPDDATLVKI
+1259 FAPGDAALVNV

-1284 SGHWSFVPT
+1284 SGNWSFVPT

-1304 AEAVDAAGN
+1304 AEAMDAAGN
-1313 VSDKTAA
+1313 VSDKTTA

-1347 ALQKGDSTDD
+1347 ALQKGDTTDD
-1357 NTLTITGT
+1357 NALTITGT
-1365 GAAQTLV
+1365 GAAETLV

-1384 MVDASGNWSLTTA
+1384 VVDASGNWSLITA

-1405 NITAQASDLA
+1405 NITAQASDAA

-1457 VTDDAIPTFSGSG
+1457 VTDDATPTFSGSG

-1493 SGNWSYTASAA
+1493 SGNWSYTASTA
-1504 LAGGAHAITTT
+1504 LAGGTHAITAT

-1527 EALNFSVETGEVV
+1527 EALNFSVDTGEVV

-1549 VGSIQGDIASRGL
+1549 VGSIQGDVASRGL
-1562 TDDAAP
+1562 TDDATP

-1588 LGSVTADASGNWSM
+1588 LGSVTADDSGNWSL
-1602 ELPIQAE
+1602 ELPIQTE
-1609 GLHTYTAVARNAAG
+1609 GLHTFTALARNGAG

-1647 FDDVGVYQGQLA
+1647 FDDVGVYQGHLA
-1659 QNGFTDDTTPTLS
+1659 QNGFTDDTTPTLT
-1672 GSGNAGEVVKVYDNG
+1672 GSGNAGDMIKVYDNG

-1712 AHSLTA
+1712 VHSLTA

-1727 SVASAAVSFTV
+1727 SAASTAVSFTV

-1864 ITSATS
+1864 ITSAAS

-1876 LSQELPTGARVQVSS
+1876 LSQELPSGARVQVSS

-1903 GTTWIFEDPTV
+1903 GTSWIFEDPTV

-1929 GGAVVDSASQE
+1929 GGEVVDSASQE

-2007 NGKWSLDM
+2007 DGKWSLDM
-2015 TDRVLADGTYIV
+2015 TARELADGTYIV

-2041 SSQVLTIDTV
+2041 SSQVLVIDTV
-2051 GLSAN
+2051 GLGAN
-2056 GMTSTFVVSTD
+2056 GMTSSFTVATD
-2067 TAAGVSNGHS
+2067 TAVGISNGHS
-2077 TAESATN
+2077 TAETATN
-2084 SDMVTRD
+2084 SDMITRD

-2098 TLNVS
+2098 TLNTS
-2103 LQATQNLQVSFDNGQ
+2103 LQTAQHLQISFDDGQ

-2177 VTVAPVVAAAI
+2177 VTVAPVVAAAV
-2188 TSGAALSFASDVHGR
+2188 TTGASLSFASDVHGR

-2209 IALVEDSNKD
+2209 IALVEDSNND

-2227 KILGYATADAQGDWK
+2227 KILGYATADAQGDWR

-2257 VWDAAGNRSNLSELV
+2257 VWDAAGNRSNLSDLV

-2284 RLQQTT
+2284 RVQQTT

-2297 AQYGLNAAAVTVNE
+2297 SQYGLNAAAVTVNE
-2311 DGTWSFFQSSMAQ
+2311 DGTWSFFQSSMSQ
-2324 SSGAVANAGYVY
+2324 SNGAAANAGYVY
-2336 SGTDNQNYTATYLAE
+2336 SADDNQNYTATYLAE

-2356 EHWEGGVISQAVFA
+2356 NHDFGGVISQAVFA

-2375 GLQDIM
+2375 GLQDVI

-2520 GVFRRDST
+2520 GVFRRDSK
-2528 VDHSN
+2528 DDNSN

-2579 GNWLGMAQNEQSL
+2579 GNWLGMSQNEQSL

-2610 DGQMDVIEVPRRNAT
+2610 DGQMDVIEVPRRNA
-2625 DSVAQT
+2625 SNSSAQT
-2631 GSPTVYLNQGNNV
+2631 GSPTVYLNQGDNV

-2650 SLSGTTAYDNITGAT
+2650 SLSGATAYDNITGAT

-2688 LDPNTATS
+2688 LDADTATS
-2696 ILVRNENVVADGT
+2696 ILIRNENVVADGT
-2709 SLHLRILD
+2709 SLHVRILD

-2785 ASTYQQN
+2785 ASTYQKN
-2792 YVNGTV
+2792 YANDTV

-2810 HDAYVLTAESTTAVN
+2810 HDAYVLTAESTAAVN

-2832 LVGTG
+2832 MVGTG

-2843 GSEGNDTINGGGGWN
+2843 GTEGNDTINGGGGWN

-2871 GMDVVDYSRS
+2871 GMDVVDYSRA

-2896 MGTDNLISIEG
+2896 MGTDTLISIEG
-2907 IVGSAFSDSITDS
+2907 IIGSAYADSITDS

-2935 YLTNGGND
+2935 YLSNGGND

-2958 NGSDQIYSF
+2958 NGSDKVYSF
-2967 HVGNVLTDGNADVI
+2967 HVGNVLSDGNADVI

-3005 SASSELLDYLKV
+3005 SASTGLQDYLKV
-3017 EVVGNDTVI
+3017 EVVGNDMVI

-3052 LTLMQNHQLV
+3052 LTLLQNHQLV

>member
-1 MLPIKIIAKDTGHP
+1 M
-15 LDVTGSNLLTINRPA
+15 
-30 VIKMSAPAEDIQSVS
+30 
-45 REGERLVIK
+45 
-54 LKTGETISID
+54 
-64 GFFDVIDGVKSDLV
+64 
-78 FEDPKTGE
+78 
-86 LLIAD
+86 
-91 YSVPWTGV
+91 
-99 ALVPLESIDSLLVV
+99 
-113 AEADSMGL
+113 
-121 LAPLLGL
+121 
-128 AAVGGAVAIANHDS
+128 
-142 GGGGGSS
+142 
-149 ADAANADQGLTTPST
+149 
-164 PSVLFNNMHGLT
+164 
-176 GKSDAGATV
+176 
-185 ALTLADGTV
+185 
-194 VTTVADDTGLWHFNP
+194 
-209 NPLADGEQGS
+209 
-219 LQASLNGVQ
+219 
-228 SGSTSTGVADVTAPA
+228 
-243 EPVVTQNNQ
+243 
-252 DGLAGM
+252 
-258 AEPGSTITVSLAD
+258 
-271 GSTVI
+271 
-276 ATVGADGQWNV
+276 
-287 TPNPLTPGVS
+287 
-297 GSIVVTDTAGNSSA
+297 
-311 SVDTGII
+311 
-318 NSTQPVP
+318 
-325 PTVDQNNADGL
+325 
-336 SGTGEPGST
+336 
-345 VTVELPDGSTV
+345 
-356 TTIVD
+356 
-361 GDGNWSFVPNP
+361 
-372 LQPGEEGSVTI
+372 
-383 TDPDGNTSTGVDTGS
+383 
-398 SDQTPPAAP
+398 
-407 TVDQNNGD
+407 
-415 GLSGTGE
+415 
-422 PGSTVVVELPDGSTV
+422 
-437 TTTVDENGNW
+437 
-447 SFVPNP
+447 
-453 LQPGEAGSITVID
+453 
-466 PAGNAT
+466 
-472 EGVNTGTNDQ
+472 
-482 PPSPAP
+482 
-488 ADQNPPAAPTIDQNN
+488 
-503 GDGLSGTGEPGSTVV
+503 
-518 VELPD
+518 
-523 GSTVTTVIDENG
+523 
-535 NWSFVP
+535 
-541 NPLQPG
+541 
-547 EAGSITVIDPAGN
+547 
-560 ASEAVNTGSSD
+560 
-571 QTPPAAPTV
+571 
-580 DQNDESGIS
+580 
-589 GTGEPG
+589 
-595 STVVVELPDGS
+595 
-606 TVTTV
+606 
-611 IDENG
+611 
-616 NWSFVPNPLQPGE
+616 
-629 AGSIT
+629 
-634 VIDPA
+634 
-639 GNTSEA
+639 
-645 VNTGSSDQTPPAA
+645 
-658 PTVDQNNGDGIS
+658 
-670 GTGEPGSTVVVEL
+670 
-683 PDGSTVTTVI
+683 
-693 DENGNWSFVPNPLQ
+693 
-707 PGEAGSITVIDPTG
+707 
-721 NASEAVNTGS
+721 
-731 SDQTPPAAPTVDQ
+731 
-744 NNGDGISGTG
+744 
-754 EPGSTVVVE
+754 
-763 LPDGSTV
+763 
-770 TTVIDENGNWS
+770 
-781 FVPNPLQ
+781 
-788 PGEAGSITVIDP
+788 
-800 TGNASE
+800 
-806 AVNTGSSDQTPPAAP
+806 
-821 TVDQNN
+821 
-827 ESGISGTGEPGS
+827 
-839 TVVVELPDGSTV
+839 
-851 TTVIDENGNWS
+851 
-862 FVPNPLQPGE
+862 
-872 EGSITV
+872 
-878 IDPAGNAS
+878 
-886 EAVSTG
+886 
-892 SSDQTPP
+892 
-899 AAPTVDQNNGDGI
+899 
-912 SGTGEPGSTV
+912 
-922 VVELPDGSTVTTV
+922 
-935 IDENGNWSFVP
+935 
-946 NPLQPGEAGSITVID
+946 
-961 PTGNA
+961 
-966 SEAVNTGS
+966 
-974 SDQTPPAA
+974 
-982 PTVDQN
+982 
-988 NGDGIS
+988 
-994 GTGEPGS
+994 
-1001 TVVVELP
+1001 
-1008 DGSTVTTV
+1008 
-1016 IDENGNWSFVPNPLQ
+1016 
-1031 PGEAGS
+1031 
-1037 IIVIDP
+1037 
-1043 TGNASEAVNTGSSDQ
+1043 
-1058 TPPAAPTVDQ
+1058 
-1068 NNGSGLSGTG
+1068 SGTG